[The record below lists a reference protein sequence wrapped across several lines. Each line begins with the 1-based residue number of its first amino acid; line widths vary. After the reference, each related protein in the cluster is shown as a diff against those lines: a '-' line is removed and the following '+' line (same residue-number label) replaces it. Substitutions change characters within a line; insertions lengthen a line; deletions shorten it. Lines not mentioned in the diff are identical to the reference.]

1 MADFFINAKVRVD
14 TSDVQKQLSKK
25 KISVDTK
32 DATNQIT
39 GLGAKIKSLGSDF
52 IDTTKKV
59 AKFGVSTAVIGLF
72 TASVTNAVS
81 IVKDFD
87 DALTEF
93 KKVSDLSGDSL
104 NEYTQ
109 QLGELGESVARTRI
123 EMVEAA
129 TEFKRSGYSDEDSAQ
144 LAQIASLYQNVA
156 DSQLSAGDSA
166 AYVISQMKAFDITA
180 DDAISIIDKT
190 NEVSNN
196 FSVSS
201 TDISSALTKTS
212 TALAAYGNT
221 IDNTIGLVVSGTE
234 LMPDMAGKVSRGLRT
249 IGANIVGMAS
259 KAKEFDI
266 TVNGATKTIQLFN
279 SQTGEMNSTYDV
291 LKQIAS
297 SWDKMTSA
305 EQSSL
310 ALQLA
315 GKNQIDVFTSVLGNF
330 NTAIEANI
338 TALSSQGSATKENEA
353 YMESLQ
359 AKVTQLKSAFTE
371 VVLGEGGLNT
381 FLKNL
386 VDAGTGIVKFIGYG
400 NNLVAILTTIG
411 GILVTIN
418 AKVIALKIDSVISE
432 IANLANSIKQDLANG
447 LATVVKHFAGYVTGV
462 NTATTANEGF
472 AISTQ
477 GLISAI
483 GLVTSAI
490 SIGVMAYN
498 KYKQTQEQNA
508 KEARDNLKSYGES
521 ADKYKELEKYL
532 SDTNLSEKELNT
544 ILKNNTDIFGEYT
557 DAIKGTTKER
567 EKYLKILKEQNA
579 EEAATTYRE
588 SVGEVKEAT
597 QRVTKGTSLTGY
609 TMKQTQLQSSLTRG
623 IDILPEYHDVIDAK
637 GIDAQI
643 DALQKYQDK
652 LQEVSDKVGKSD
664 IRYSAYQQAITQTSA
679 EIKKLTEQQKQDKE
693 TLEDANIAY
702 QIGKENLGAYAQTNE
717 EASKA
722 LDKLNGTQ
730 NKNAKSADK
739 ATESQKTL
747 LKKFGL
753 TAEQAK
759 EFAESLGLTTDE
771 YLKQRNAKSE
781 ATDST
786 NENTDSTTDNA
797 EAVKDLATQLKE
809 LKDVQDTAKDALK
822 EYNKYG
828 GVSYDTLQDLLSL
841 QPEYL
846 QYLIN
851 DNGQFEINKTTLGNL
866 NQALANNYT
875 QTLANSAVQDMYNY
889 AMGNTKEMS
898 NLAQSAVGLFG
909 DAAETAGNK
918 STNATGGVISF
929 ATALATANEAAG
941 GKGVNLDKL
950 TEGQEKIMKA
960 YEGYHNQMQKS
971 FKVTSAQTKATK
983 SNSSATSKATK
994 AKKELTEANKK
1005 LAKSIEKVSKQ
1016 LEKEKQ
1022 KLEDNI
1028 DKWKEQAEDIEDVF
1042 STVSDKI
1049 QDRIDLLEEEKDT
1062 RTEQIEAEK
1071 EAQNDLLQSQI
1082 DAIDAEIEKQEEA
1095 NDAVNDAI
1103 ELQEKL
1109 EALQKAK
1116 ATKVKTFKDGE
1127 WTYGVDESA
1136 VDEAQQSLDEYNR
1149 EKAQENAVSAL
1160 ESQRDILQAQQ
1171 DSLDKEYEIKLA
1183 NDEVIKSLDNQI
1195 SILEKQ
1201 KEQVDALA
1209 DKYKNIQN
1217 NQLLIK
1223 YLGTTDIFGTEGL
1236 KNNVIPTLE
1245 NVSNKYVSL
1254 QEDIEKTTKKV
1265 EKLEK
1270 AIKKLDELENSTKS
1284 STKKVSKKTVSK
1296 KVKKITASTKH
1307 ADGVARVGNDEI
1319 ALVGDNP
1326 NTELVVGSRI
1336 NEGVTTML
1344 PKGSGVVNAKSLNTL
1359 AGILNN
1365 VSAFSS
1371 SNFGAGNGTINNSSQ
1386 ENSTNINISNLN
1398 VQTDNGEEFVNYLQD
1413 FALKMKQKSY

>member
-1 MADFFINAKVRVD
+1 
-14 TSDVQKQLSKK
+14 
-25 KISVDTK
+25 
-32 DATNQIT
+32 
-39 GLGAKIKSLGSDF
+39 
-52 IDTTKKV
+52 
-59 AKFGVSTAVIGLF
+59 
-72 TASVTNAVS
+72 
-81 IVKDFD
+81 
-87 DALTEF
+87 
-93 KKVSDLSGDSL
+93 
-104 NEYTQ
+104 
-109 QLGELGESVARTRI
+109 
-123 EMVEAA
+123 MVEAA

-297 SWDKMTSA
+297 SWNEMTSA

-386 VDAGTGIVKFIGYG
+386 IDAGTGIVKFIGYG
-400 NNLVAILTTIG
+400 NNLVSILTTIG
-411 GILVTIN
+411 GVLVAIN
-418 AKVIALKIDSVISE
+418 AKVIALKIDSVISG
-432 IANLANSIKQDLANG
+432 IANLATSIKQGLANG

-462 NTATTANEGF
+462 NTATTANESF
-472 AISTQ
+472 TISTQ
-477 GLISAI
+477 GLVSAI

-508 KEARDNLKSYGES
+508 KEARDNLKSYSES
-521 ADKYKELEKYL
+521 ANKYKELEKYL

-557 DAIKGTTKER
+557 DAIKGTTEER
-567 EKYLKILKEQNA
+567 EKYLQMLKEQNA
-579 EEAATTYRE
+579 EEAASTYRE
-588 SVGEVKEAT
+588 SVGEVKSAT
-597 QRVTKGTSLTGY
+597 KRATEGVSLTGY
-609 TMKQTQLQSSLTRG
+609 LTSQRLQQSQGQISVMSEF
-623 IDILPEYHDVIDAK
+623 DDVKSAK
-637 GIDAQI
+637 GITAQI
-643 DALQKYQDK
+643 EALQKYQDK
-652 LQEVSDKVGKSD
+652 LQETADKLKGEGKSSWAN
-664 IRYSAYQQAITQTSA
+664 YSNAANEASE

-693 TLEDANIAY
+693 TLEDANITY

-717 EASKA
+717 EANKA

-771 YLKQRNAKSE
+771 YLKQRNAQSE
-781 ATDST
+781 STDST
-786 NENTDSTTDNA
+786 DENTDSTTNNA

-851 DNGQFEINKTTLGNL
+851 DSGQFEINKTTLGNL

-889 AMGNTKEMS
+889 AMGNTKDMS

-909 DAAETAGNK
+909 DTAETTGNK
-918 STNATGGVISF
+918 ATNATGGVLSF

-950 TEGQEKIMKA
+950 TEDQEKIMKA
-960 YEGYHNQMQKS
+960 YQGYHNQMQKS
-971 FKVTSAQTKATK
+971 FKVTAAQTKATK

-994 AKKELTEANKK
+994 AKKALTEANKK
-1005 LAKSIEKVSKQ
+1005 LAKSIEKVSKK

-1042 STVSDKI
+1042 SVVSDKI
-1049 QDRIDLLEEEKDT
+1049 QDRIDLLEEEKDA

-1127 WTYGVDESA
+1127 WTYGVDERA
-1136 VDEAQQSLDEYNR
+1136 VDEAQQALDEYNR
-1149 EKAQENAVSAL
+1149 EKAQENAVAAL

-1183 NDEVIKSLDNQI
+1183 NDGILNSLNSQI

-1201 KEQVDALA
+1201 KEQVDTLA
-1209 DKYKNIQN
+1209 NKYKDIQN
-1217 NQLLIK
+1217 NQLLMQ

-1236 KNNVIPTLE
+1236 KNNVIPTLS
-1245 NVSNKYVSL
+1245 NVENKYISI
-1254 QEDIEKTTKKV
+1254 QEKIESATKQV
-1265 EKLEK
+1265 EKLE
-1270 AIKKLDELENSTKS
+1270 AATKKLDELENKTKS
-1284 STKKVSKKTVSK
+1284 SSKKVSKTSVNKKVEKIVASTKSKSTSK
-1296 KVKKITASTKH
+1296 KKKKKKH
-1307 ADGVARVGNDEI
+1307 ADGVARVENDEI
-1319 ALVGDNP
+1319 ALVGDSP
-1326 NTELVVGSRI
+1326 DTELVVGSKI
-1336 NEGVTTML
+1336 NEGITTML

-1365 VSAFSS
+1365 VGAFSS

>member
-1 MADFFINAKVRVD
+1 
-14 TSDVQKQLSKK
+14 
-25 KISVDTK
+25 
-32 DATNQIT
+32 
-39 GLGAKIKSLGSDF
+39 
-52 IDTTKKV
+52 
-59 AKFGVSTAVIGLF
+59 
-72 TASVTNAVS
+72 
-81 IVKDFD
+81 
-87 DALTEF
+87 
-93 KKVSDLSGDSL
+93 
-104 NEYTQ
+104 
-109 QLGELGESVARTRI
+109 
-123 EMVEAA
+123 MVEAA

-418 AKVIALKIDSVISE
+418 AKVIALKIDSVISG

-508 KEARDNLKSYGES
+508 KEARDNLKSYSES

-567 EKYLKILKEQNA
+567 EKYLEILKGQNA

-597 QRVTKGTSLTGY
+597 QRATKGASLTGY
-609 TMKQTQLQSSLTRG
+609 TMKQTQLQSSLIRG
-623 IDILPEYHDVIDAK
+623 VDILPEYHDVIDAK

-664 IRYSAYQQAITQTSA
+664 IRYSAYQQAITQTSE

-717 EASKA
+717 EANKA
-722 LDKLNGTQ
+722 LNKLNGTQ

-753 TAEQAK
+753 TAKQAK

-771 YLKQRNAKSE
+771 YLKQRNAQSE
-781 ATDST
+781 STDST
-786 NENTDSTTDNA
+786 DENADSTTNNA

-809 LKDVQDTAKDALK
+809 LKDIQDTAKDALK
-822 EYNKYG
+822 EYNEYG

-846 QYLIN
+846 QYLVN

-866 NQALANNYT
+866 NQALANNYS
-875 QTLANSAVQDMYNY
+875 QTLANSAVQDIYNY
-889 AMGNTKEMS
+889 AMGNTEEMS
-898 NLAQSAVGLFG
+898 NLAKSAVGLFG
-909 DAAETAGNK
+909 DATETAGNK
-918 STNATGGVISF
+918 STNATDGVISF
-929 ATALATANEAAG
+929 ATAVATANEAAG

-950 TEGQEKIMKA
+950 TEGQEKILERYKGLND
-960 YEGYHNQMQKS
+960 EVQKS
-971 FKVTSAQTKATK
+971 VKVTK

-994 AKKELTEANKK
+994 AKKALTEANKK

-1042 STVSDKI
+1042 SAVSDKI

-1082 DAIDAEIEKQEEA
+1082 GAIDAEIEKQEEA

-1109 EALQKAK
+1109 EALQEAK
-1116 ATKVKTFKDGE
+1116 ATKVKTFKDGKL
-1127 WTYGVDESA
+1127 TYDVDERA
-1136 VDEAQQSLDEYNR
+1136 VDEAQQALDESNR

-1183 NDEVIKSLDNQI
+1183 NDEVIKSLNNQI

-1201 KEQVDALA
+1201 KKQVDTLA

-1254 QEDIEKTTKKV
+1254 QKDIEKTTKKV

-1270 AIKKLDELENSTKS
+1270 AIKKLDELESSTKS
-1284 STKKVSKKTVSK
+1284 STKKVSKKTVST

-1307 ADGVARVGNDEI
+1307 ADGVARVKNDEI
-1319 ALVGDNP
+1319 ALVGDSP

-1336 NEGVTTML
+1336 NEGITTML

>member
-1 MADFFINAKVRVD
+1 MSNTEQVA
-14 TSDVQKQLSKK
+14 
-25 KISVDTK
+25 
-32 DATNQIT
+32 
-39 GLGAKIKSLGSDF
+39 LG
-52 IDTTKKV
+52 
-59 AKFGVSTAVIGLF
+59 
-72 TASVTNAVS
+72 N
-81 IVKDFD
+81 
-87 DALTEF
+87 
-93 KKVSDLSGDSL
+93 
-104 NEYTQ
+104 
-109 QLGELGESVARTRI
+109 
-123 EMVEAA
+123 
-129 TEFKRSGYSDEDSAQ
+129 
-144 LAQIASLYQNVA
+144 
-156 DSQLSAGDSA
+156 
-166 AYVISQMKAFDITA
+166 
-180 DDAISIIDKT
+180 
-190 NEVSNN
+190 
-196 FSVSS
+196 
-201 TDISSALTKTS
+201 
-212 TALAAYGNT
+212 ALASNHQY
-221 IDNTIGLVVSGTE
+221 
-234 LMPDMAGKVSRGLRT
+234 KVFAAVMS
-249 IGANIVGMAS
+249 
-259 KAKEFDI
+259 
-266 TVNGATKTIQLFN
+266 
-279 SQTGEMNSTYDV
+279 
-291 LKQIAS
+291 
-297 SWDKMTSA
+297 
-305 EQSSL
+305 
-310 ALQLA
+310 
-315 GKNQIDVFTSVLGNF
+315 NF

-418 AKVIALKIDSVISE
+418 AKVIALKIDSVISG

-508 KEARDNLKSYGES
+508 KEARDNLKSYSES

-557 DAIKGTTKER
+557 EAIKGTTEER
-567 EKYLKILKEQNA
+567 EKYLEILKGQNA
-579 EEAATTYRE
+579 EEAASTYRE
-588 SVGEVKEAT
+588 SVGEVKSAT
-597 QRVTKGTSLTGY
+597 KRATEGTSLTGY
-609 TMKQTQLQSSLTRG
+609 LTSRRLQQGQGQISIMSEF
-623 IDILPEYHDVIDAK
+623 DDVKSAK
-637 GIDAQI
+637 GITAQI
-643 DALQKYQDK
+643 EALQKYQDK
-652 LQEVSDKVGKSD
+652 LQEVSDELRKQGD
-664 IRYSAYQQAITQTSA
+664 NRYKNYDSAIAQTSE

-717 EASKA
+717 EANKA

-753 TAEQAK
+753 TAKQAK

-771 YLKQRNAKSE
+771 YLKQRNAQSE
-781 ATDST
+781 STDST
-786 NENTDSTTDNA
+786 DENADSTTNNA

-809 LKDVQDTAKDALK
+809 LKDIQDTAKDALK
-822 EYNKYG
+822 EYNEYG

-846 QYLIN
+846 QYLVN

-866 NQALANNYT
+866 NQALANNYS
-875 QTLANSAVQDMYNY
+875 QTLANSAVQDIYNY
-889 AMGNTKEMS
+889 AMGNTEEMS
-898 NLAQSAVGLFG
+898 NLAKSAVGLFG
-909 DAAETAGNK
+909 DATETAGNK
-918 STNATGGVISF
+918 STNATDGVISF
-929 ATALATANEAAG
+929 ATAVATANEAAG

-950 TEGQEKIMKA
+950 TEGQEKILERYKGLND
-960 YEGYHNQMQKS
+960 EVQKS
-971 FKVTSAQTKATK
+971 VKVTK

-994 AKKELTEANKK
+994 AKKALTEANKK

-1042 STVSDKI
+1042 SAVSDKI

-1082 DAIDAEIEKQEEA
+1082 GAIDAEIEKQEEA

-1136 VDEAQQSLDEYNR
+1136 VDEAQQALDEYNR

-1236 KNNVIPTLE
+1236 KNNVIPILE

-1254 QEDIEKTTKKV
+1254 QKDIEKTTKKV

-1270 AIKKLDELENSTKS
+1270 AIKKLDELESSTKS

-1319 ALVGDNP
+1319 ALVGDSP

-1336 NEGVTTML
+1336 NEGITTML

-1371 SNFGAGNGTINNSSQ
+1371 SNFGAGSGTINNSSQ

>member
-1 MADFFINAKVRVD
+1 MN
-14 TSDVQKQLSKK
+14 T
-25 KISVDTK
+25 
-32 DATNQIT
+32 
-39 GLGAKIKSLGSDF
+39 
-52 IDTTKKV
+52 
-59 AKFGVSTAVIGLF
+59 
-72 TASVTNAVS
+72 
-81 IVKDFD
+81 
-87 DALTEF
+87 
-93 KKVSDLSGDSL
+93 
-104 NEYTQ
+104 
-109 QLGELGESVARTRI
+109 
-123 EMVEAA
+123 
-129 TEFKRSGYSDEDSAQ
+129 
-144 LAQIASLYQNVA
+144 
-156 DSQLSAGDSA
+156 
-166 AYVISQMKAFDITA
+166 
-180 DDAISIIDKT
+180 
-190 NEVSNN
+190 
-196 FSVSS
+196 
-201 TDISSALTKTS
+201 ISSRISKNEK
-212 TALAAYGNT
+212 ALAEYGVAIKDGNG
-221 IDNTIGLVVSGTE
+221 N
-234 LMPDMAGKVSRGLRT
+234 LR
-249 IGANIVGMAS
+249 
-259 KAKEFDI
+259 
-266 TVNGATKTIQLFN
+266 
-279 SQTGEMNSTYDV
+279 STYDILADLAPKWETMSNTEQV
-291 LKQIAS
+291 ALGNTLAS
-297 SWDKMTSA
+297 NHQYK
-305 EQSSL
+305 
-310 ALQLA
+310 
-315 GKNQIDVFTSVLGNF
+315 VFAAVMSNF

-359 AKVTQLKSAFTE
+359 AKVTNLKSAFTE

-411 GILVTIN
+411 GVLVAIN
-418 AKVIALKIDSVISE
+418 AKVVALKIDSIISG
-432 IANLANSIKQDLANG
+432 IANLTTSIKQG
-447 LATVVKHFAGYVTGV
+447 LTDGFATVVKHIVRYVTGV
-462 NTATTANEGF
+462 NTATTANEAF

-477 GLISAI
+477 GLVSAI

-508 KEARDNLKSYGES
+508 QEARDNLKSYSES

-544 ILKNNTDIFGEYT
+544 ILQNNTDIFGEYT
-557 DAIKGTTKER
+557 EAIKGTTEER

-597 QRVTKGTSLTGY
+597 ERATEGTSLTGY
-609 TMKQTQLQSSLTRG
+609 TIKQTSLMKGRTG
-623 IDILPEYHDVIDAK
+623 IDKLPEYEDVTKAK
-637 GIDAQI
+637 GLNAQI

-652 LQEVSDKVGKSD
+652 LQEVSNEIGKGD
-664 IRYSAYQQAITQTSA
+664 LRYNSYQTAINQTSA
-679 EIKKLTEQQKQDKE
+679 EIKKLTEQQEQDKE
-693 TLEDANIAY
+693 TLENANITY
-702 QIGKENLGAYAQTNE
+702 EIGKENLGAYADTNK
-717 EASKA
+717 EANKA

-753 TAEQAK
+753 TAKQAK

-771 YLKQRNAKSE
+771 YLKQRNAQSE
-781 ATDST
+781 STDST
-786 NENTDSTTDNA
+786 DENADSTANNA

-809 LKDVQDTAKDALK
+809 LKDIQETVKDALK

-851 DNGQFEINKTTLGNL
+851 DSGQFEINKTTLGNL

-889 AMGNTKEMS
+889 AMGNTNDMS

-909 DAAETAGNK
+909 DTAETTGNK
-918 STNATGGVISF
+918 ATNATGGVLSF

-960 YEGYHNQMQKS
+960 YQGYHNQMQKS
-971 FKVTSAQTKATK
+971 FKVTAAQTKATK

-994 AKKELTEANKK
+994 AKKALTEANKK

-1049 QDRIDLLEEEKDT
+1049 QDRIDLLEEEKDA

-1082 DAIDAEIEKQEEA
+1082 DAINAEIEKQEEA

-1136 VDEAQQSLDEYNR
+1136 VDEAQQALDEYNR

-1183 NDEVIKSLDNQI
+1183 NDGILNSLNNQI

-1201 KEQVDALA
+1201 KEQVDTLA
-1209 DKYKNIQN
+1209 NKYKDIQN
-1217 NQLLIK
+1217 NQLLIQ

-1236 KNNVIPTLE
+1236 KNNVIPTLS
-1245 NVSNKYVSL
+1245 NVENKYISI
-1254 QEDIEKTTKKV
+1254 QKKIESATKQV
-1265 EKLEK
+1265 EKLEA
-1270 AIKKLDELENSTKS
+1270 AIKKLDELENKTKS
-1284 STKKVSKKTVSK
+1284 SSKKVSKTSVNKKVEKIVASTKSKSTSK
-1296 KVKKITASTKH
+1296 KKKKKKH
-1307 ADGVARVGNDEI
+1307 ADGVARVENDEI
-1319 ALVGDNP
+1319 ALVGDSP
-1326 NTELVVGSRI
+1326 DTELVVGSKI
-1336 NEGVTTML
+1336 NEGITTML

-1365 VSAFSS
+1365 VGAFSS

-1413 FALKMKQKSY
+1413 FALRMKQKSY

>member
-1 MADFFINAKVRVD
+1 MSNTEQVA
-14 TSDVQKQLSKK
+14 
-25 KISVDTK
+25 
-32 DATNQIT
+32 
-39 GLGAKIKSLGSDF
+39 LG
-52 IDTTKKV
+52 
-59 AKFGVSTAVIGLF
+59 
-72 TASVTNAVS
+72 N
-81 IVKDFD
+81 
-87 DALTEF
+87 
-93 KKVSDLSGDSL
+93 
-104 NEYTQ
+104 
-109 QLGELGESVARTRI
+109 
-123 EMVEAA
+123 
-129 TEFKRSGYSDEDSAQ
+129 
-144 LAQIASLYQNVA
+144 
-156 DSQLSAGDSA
+156 
-166 AYVISQMKAFDITA
+166 
-180 DDAISIIDKT
+180 
-190 NEVSNN
+190 
-196 FSVSS
+196 
-201 TDISSALTKTS
+201 
-212 TALAAYGNT
+212 ALASNHQY
-221 IDNTIGLVVSGTE
+221 
-234 LMPDMAGKVSRGLRT
+234 KVFAAVMS
-249 IGANIVGMAS
+249 
-259 KAKEFDI
+259 
-266 TVNGATKTIQLFN
+266 
-279 SQTGEMNSTYDV
+279 
-291 LKQIAS
+291 
-297 SWDKMTSA
+297 
-305 EQSSL
+305 
-310 ALQLA
+310 
-315 GKNQIDVFTSVLGNF
+315 NF

-418 AKVIALKIDSVISE
+418 AKVIALKIDSVISG

-508 KEARDNLKSYGES
+508 KEARDNLKSYSES

-557 DAIKGTTKER
+557 EAIKGTTKER
-567 EKYLKILKEQNA
+567 EKYLEILKEQNA
-579 EEAATTYRE
+579 EEAASTYRE
-588 SVGEVKEAT
+588 SVGEVKSAT
-597 QRVTKGTSLTGY
+597 KRATEGTSLTGY
-609 TMKQTQLQSSLTRG
+609 LTSQRLQQSQGQIS
-623 IDILPEYHDVIDAK
+623 IMSEFDDVKSAK
-637 GIDAQI
+637 GITAQI
-643 DALQKYQDK
+643 EALQKYQDK
-652 LQEVSDKVGKSD
+652 LQEVSDELRKQGNN
-664 IRYSAYQQAITQTSA
+664 RYKNYDSAIAQTSE

-717 EASKA
+717 EANKA

-753 TAEQAK
+753 TAKQAK

-771 YLKQRNAKSE
+771 YLKQRNAQSE
-781 ATDST
+781 STDST
-786 NENTDSTTDNA
+786 DENTDSTTDNA

-809 LKDVQDTAKDALK
+809 LKDIQDTAKDALR

-851 DNGQFEINKTTLGNL
+851 DSGQFEINKTTLGNL

-889 AMGNTKEMS
+889 AMGNTNDMS

-909 DAAETAGNK
+909 DTAETTGNK
-918 STNATGGVISF
+918 ATNATGGVLSF

-960 YEGYHNQMQKS
+960 YQGYHNQMQKS
-971 FKVTSAQTKATK
+971 FKVTAAQTKATK

-994 AKKELTEANKK
+994 AKKALTEANKK

-1042 STVSDKI
+1042 SVVSDKI
-1049 QDRIDLLEEEKDT
+1049 QDRIDLLEEEKDA

-1082 DAIDAEIEKQEEA
+1082 DAIDTEIEKQEEA

-1127 WTYGVDESA
+1127 WTYGVDERA
-1136 VDEAQQSLDEYNR
+1136 VDEAQQALDEYNR

-1183 NDEVIKSLDNQI
+1183 NDGILNSLNNQI

-1201 KEQVDALA
+1201 KEQVDTLA
-1209 DKYKNIQN
+1209 NKYKDIQN
-1217 NQLLIK
+1217 NQLLIQ

-1236 KNNVIPTLE
+1236 KNNVIPTLS
-1245 NVSNKYVSL
+1245 NVENKYISI
-1254 QEDIEKTTKKV
+1254 QKKIESATKQV
-1265 EKLEK
+1265 EKLE
-1270 AIKKLDELENSTKS
+1270 AATKKLDELENKTKS
-1284 STKKVSKKTVSK
+1284 SSKKVSKASVNKKVEKIVASTKTKSK
-1296 KVKKITASTKH
+1296 KKKKKKH
-1307 ADGVARVGNDEI
+1307 ADGVARVQNDEI
-1319 ALVGDNP
+1319 ALVGDSP
-1326 NTELVVGSRI
+1326 DTELVVGSKI
-1336 NEGVTTML
+1336 NEGITTML

-1365 VSAFSS
+1365 VGAFSS

>member
-1 MADFFINAKVRVD
+1 MSSTEQVA
-14 TSDVQKQLSKK
+14 
-25 KISVDTK
+25 
-32 DATNQIT
+32 
-39 GLGAKIKSLGSDF
+39 LGN
-52 IDTTKKV
+52 T
-59 AKFGVSTAVIGLF
+59 
-72 TASVTNAVS
+72 
-81 IVKDFD
+81 
-87 DALTEF
+87 
-93 KKVSDLSGDSL
+93 LSGV
-104 NEYTQ
+104 NMYK
-109 QLGELGESVARTRI
+109 I
-123 EMVEAA
+123 
-129 TEFKRSGYSDEDSAQ
+129 FSAVM
-144 LAQIASLYQNVA
+144 S
-156 DSQLSAGDSA
+156 
-166 AYVISQMKAFDITA
+166 
-180 DDAISIIDKT
+180 
-190 NEVSNN
+190 
-196 FSVSS
+196 
-201 TDISSALTKTS
+201 
-212 TALAAYGNT
+212 
-221 IDNTIGLVVSGTE
+221 
-234 LMPDMAGKVSRGLRT
+234 
-249 IGANIVGMAS
+249 
-259 KAKEFDI
+259 
-266 TVNGATKTIQLFN
+266 
-279 SQTGEMNSTYDV
+279 
-291 LKQIAS
+291 
-297 SWDKMTSA
+297 
-305 EQSSL
+305 
-310 ALQLA
+310 
-315 GKNQIDVFTSVLGNF
+315 NF

-418 AKVIALKIDSVISE
+418 AKVIALKIDSVISG
-432 IANLANSIKQDLANG
+432 IANLATSIKQG
-447 LATVVKHFAGYVTGV
+447 LTDSFVTVVKHIVRFSTGV
-462 NTATTANEGF
+462 NTATTANEAF

-477 GLISAI
+477 GLVSAI
-483 GLVTSAI
+483 GLVTSVI

-508 KEARDNLKSYGES
+508 KEARDNLKSYSES

-557 DAIKGTTKER
+557 EAIKGTTKER
-567 EKYLKILKEQNA
+567 EKYLEILKEQNA

-588 SVGEVKEAT
+588 SVGEVKSAT
-597 QRVTKGTSLTGY
+597 KRATEGTSLTGY
-609 TMKQTQLQSSLTRG
+609 LTSQRTLRAGGSISSV
-623 IDILPEYHDVIDAK
+623 IPEYDAVKSAK
-637 GIDAQI
+637 GLPAQI
-643 DALQKYQDK
+643 EALTKYQDK
-652 LQEVSDKVGKSD
+652 LQEISDELAKSGKNHSGYD
-664 IRYSAYQQAITQTSA
+664 AAIAQTSA
-679 EIKKLTEQQKQDKE
+679 EIKKLTEQQEQDKE
-693 TLEDANIAY
+693 TLENANIAY

-717 EASKA
+717 EANKA

-771 YLKQRNAKSE
+771 YLKQRNAQSE
-781 ATDST
+781 STDST
-786 NENTDSTTDNA
+786 DENADSTTNNA

-851 DNGQFEINKTTLGNL
+851 DSGQFEINKTTLGNL

-889 AMGNTKEMS
+889 AMGNTNDMS

-909 DAAETAGNK
+909 DTAETTGNK
-918 STNATGGVISF
+918 ATNATGGVLSF

-960 YEGYHNQMQKS
+960 YQGYHNQMQKS
-971 FKVTSAQTKATK
+971 FKVTAAQTKATK

-994 AKKELTEANKK
+994 AKKALTEANKK

-1042 STVSDKI
+1042 SAVSDKI

-1127 WTYGVDESA
+1127 WTYGVDERA
-1136 VDEAQQSLDEYNR
+1136 VDEAQQALDEYNR

-1183 NDEVIKSLDNQI
+1183 NDGILNSLNNQI

-1201 KEQVDALA
+1201 KEQVDTLA
-1209 DKYKNIQN
+1209 NKYKDIQN
-1217 NQLLIK
+1217 NQLLIQ

-1236 KNNVIPTLE
+1236 KNNVIPTLS
-1245 NVSNKYVSL
+1245 NVENKYISI
-1254 QEDIEKTTKKV
+1254 QEKIESATKQV
-1265 EKLEK
+1265 EKLEA
-1270 AIKKLDELENSTKS
+1270 AIKKLDELENKTKS
-1284 STKKVSKKTVSK
+1284 SSKKVSKTSVNKKVEKIVASTKSKSTSK
-1296 KVKKITASTKH
+1296 KKKKKKH
-1307 ADGVARVGNDEI
+1307 ADGVARVENDEI
-1319 ALVGDNP
+1319 ALVGDSP
-1326 NTELVVGSRI
+1326 DTELVVGSKI
-1336 NEGVTTML
+1336 NEGITTML

-1365 VSAFSS
+1365 VGAFSS
-1371 SNFGAGNGTINNSSQ
+1371 SNFGAENGTINNSSQ
-1386 ENSTNINISNLN
+1386 ENSTNINISNLT

>member
-1 MADFFINAKVRVD
+1 MSNTEQVA
-14 TSDVQKQLSKK
+14 
-25 KISVDTK
+25 
-32 DATNQIT
+32 
-39 GLGAKIKSLGSDF
+39 LG
-52 IDTTKKV
+52 
-59 AKFGVSTAVIGLF
+59 
-72 TASVTNAVS
+72 N
-81 IVKDFD
+81 
-87 DALTEF
+87 
-93 KKVSDLSGDSL
+93 
-104 NEYTQ
+104 
-109 QLGELGESVARTRI
+109 
-123 EMVEAA
+123 
-129 TEFKRSGYSDEDSAQ
+129 
-144 LAQIASLYQNVA
+144 
-156 DSQLSAGDSA
+156 
-166 AYVISQMKAFDITA
+166 
-180 DDAISIIDKT
+180 
-190 NEVSNN
+190 
-196 FSVSS
+196 
-201 TDISSALTKTS
+201 
-212 TALAAYGNT
+212 ALASNHQY
-221 IDNTIGLVVSGTE
+221 
-234 LMPDMAGKVSRGLRT
+234 KVFAAVMS
-249 IGANIVGMAS
+249 
-259 KAKEFDI
+259 
-266 TVNGATKTIQLFN
+266 
-279 SQTGEMNSTYDV
+279 
-291 LKQIAS
+291 
-297 SWDKMTSA
+297 
-305 EQSSL
+305 
-310 ALQLA
+310 
-315 GKNQIDVFTSVLGNF
+315 NF

-418 AKVIALKIDSVISE
+418 AKVIALKIDSVISG

-508 KEARDNLKSYGES
+508 KEARDNLKSYSES

-557 DAIKGTTKER
+557 EAIKGTTEER
-567 EKYLKILKEQNA
+567 EKYLEILKEQNA
-579 EEAATTYRE
+579 EEAASTYRE
-588 SVGEVKEAT
+588 SVGEVKSAT
-597 QRVTKGTSLTGY
+597 KRATEGTSLTGY
-609 TMKQTQLQSSLTRG
+609 LISQRLQQSQGQIS
-623 IDILPEYHDVIDAK
+623 IMSEFDDVKSAK
-637 GIDAQI
+637 GITAQI
-643 DALQKYQDK
+643 EALQKYQDK
-652 LQEVSDKVGKSD
+652 LQEVSDELRKQGGN
-664 IRYSAYQQAITQTSA
+664 RYKNYDSAIAQTSE

-717 EASKA
+717 EANKA

-753 TAEQAK
+753 TAKQAK

-771 YLKQRNAKSE
+771 YLKQRNAQSE
-781 ATDST
+781 STDST
-786 NENTDSTTDNA
+786 DENADSTTNNA

-809 LKDVQDTAKDALK
+809 LKDIQDTAKDALK
-822 EYNKYG
+822 EYNEYG

-846 QYLIN
+846 QYLVN

-866 NQALANNYT
+866 NQALANNYS
-875 QTLANSAVQDMYNY
+875 QTLANSAVQDIYNY
-889 AMGNTKEMS
+889 AMGNTEEMS
-898 NLAQSAVGLFG
+898 NLAKSAVGLFG
-909 DAAETAGNK
+909 DATETAGNK
-918 STNATGGVISF
+918 STNATDGVISF
-929 ATALATANEAAG
+929 ATAVATANEAAG

-950 TEGQEKIMKA
+950 TEGQEKILERYKGLND
-960 YEGYHNQMQKS
+960 EVQKS
-971 FKVTSAQTKATK
+971 VKVTK

-994 AKKELTEANKK
+994 AKKALTEANKK

-1042 STVSDKI
+1042 SAVSDKI

-1136 VDEAQQSLDEYNR
+1136 VDEAQQALDEYNR

-1236 KNNVIPTLE
+1236 KNNVIPILE

-1254 QEDIEKTTKKV
+1254 QKDIEKTTKKV

-1270 AIKKLDELENSTKS
+1270 AIKKLDELESSTKS

-1319 ALVGDNP
+1319 ALVGDSP

-1336 NEGVTTML
+1336 NEGITTML

-1371 SNFGAGNGTINNSSQ
+1371 SNFGAGSGTINNSSQ

>member
-1 MADFFINAKVRVD
+1 
-14 TSDVQKQLSKK
+14 
-25 KISVDTK
+25 
-32 DATNQIT
+32 
-39 GLGAKIKSLGSDF
+39 
-52 IDTTKKV
+52 
-59 AKFGVSTAVIGLF
+59 
-72 TASVTNAVS
+72 
-81 IVKDFD
+81 
-87 DALTEF
+87 
-93 KKVSDLSGDSL
+93 
-104 NEYTQ
+104 
-109 QLGELGESVARTRI
+109 
-123 EMVEAA
+123 
-129 TEFKRSGYSDEDSAQ
+129 
-144 LAQIASLYQNVA
+144 
-156 DSQLSAGDSA
+156 
-166 AYVISQMKAFDITA
+166 
-180 DDAISIIDKT
+180 
-190 NEVSNN
+190 
-196 FSVSS
+196 
-201 TDISSALTKTS
+201 
-212 TALAAYGNT
+212 
-221 IDNTIGLVVSGTE
+221 
-234 LMPDMAGKVSRGLRT
+234 
-249 IGANIVGMAS
+249 
-259 KAKEFDI
+259 
-266 TVNGATKTIQLFN
+266 
-279 SQTGEMNSTYDV
+279 
-291 LKQIAS
+291 
-297 SWDKMTSA
+297 
-305 EQSSL
+305 
-310 ALQLA
+310 
-315 GKNQIDVFTSVLGNF
+315 
-330 NTAIEANI
+330 
-338 TALSSQGSATKENEA
+338 
-353 YMESLQ
+353 MESLQ

-400 NNLVAILTTIG
+400 NNLVSILTTIG
-411 GILVTIN
+411 GVLVAIN
-418 AKVIALKIDSVISE
+418 AKVIALKIDSVISG
-432 IANLANSIKQDLANG
+432 IANLANSIKQGLANG

-462 NTATTANEGF
+462 NTATTANEAF

-477 GLISAI
+477 GLVSAI

-508 KEARDNLKSYGES
+508 QEARDNLKSYSES

-544 ILKNNTDIFGEYT
+544 ILQNNTDIFGEYT
-557 DAIKGTTKER
+557 EAIKGTTEER

-579 EEAATTYRE
+579 EEAASTYRK
-588 SVGEVKEAT
+588 SVGEVKSAT
-597 QRVTKGTSLTGY
+597 KRATEGTSLTGY
-609 TMKQTQLQSSLTRG
+609 LTSQRLQQSQGQIS
-623 IDILPEYHDVIDAK
+623 IMSEFDDVKSAK
-637 GIDAQI
+637 GITAQI
-643 DALQKYQDK
+643 EALQKYQDK
-652 LQEVSDKVGKSD
+652 LQEVSDELRKQGD
-664 IRYSAYQQAITQTSA
+664 NRYKNYDSAIVQTSE

-717 EASKA
+717 EANKA

-730 NKNAKSADK
+730 NKNVKSADK

-753 TAEQAK
+753 MAEQAK

-771 YLKQRNAKSE
+771 YLKQRNAQSE
-781 ATDST
+781 STDST
-786 NENTDSTTDNA
+786 DENTDSTTDNA

-809 LKDVQDTAKDALK
+809 LKDIQDTAKDALK

-898 NLAQSAVGLFG
+898 NLAKSAVGLFG
-909 DAAETAGNK
+909 DTAETTGNK
-918 STNATGGVISF
+918 TTNATGGVLSF

-941 GKGVNLDKL
+941 GKSVNLDKL

-960 YEGYHNQMQKS
+960 YQGYHNQMQES
-971 FKVTSAQTKATK
+971 FKVTVAQTKETE

-994 AKKELTEANKK
+994 AKKALTEANKK

-1042 STVSDKI
+1042 SVVSDKI
-1049 QDRIDLLEEEKDT
+1049 QDRIDLLNEEKDA

-1136 VDEAQQSLDEYNR
+1136 VDEAQQALDEYNR

-1183 NDEVIKSLDNQI
+1183 NDGILNSLNSQI

-1201 KEQVDALA
+1201 KEQVDTLA
-1209 DKYKNIQN
+1209 NKYKDIQN
-1217 NQLLIK
+1217 NQLLIQ

-1236 KNNVIPTLE
+1236 KNNVIPTLS
-1245 NVSNKYVSL
+1245 NVENKYISI
-1254 QEDIEKTTKKV
+1254 QKKIESATKQV
-1265 EKLEK
+1265 EKLD
-1270 AIKKLDELENSTKS
+1270 AATKKLDELENKTKS
-1284 STKKVSKKTVSK
+1284 SSKKVSKTSVNKKVEKIVASTKPKSTSK
-1296 KVKKITASTKH
+1296 KKKKKKH
-1307 ADGVARVGNDEI
+1307 ADGVARVENDEI
-1319 ALVGDNP
+1319 ALVGDSP
-1326 NTELVVGSRI
+1326 DTELVVGSKI
-1336 NEGVTTML
+1336 NEGITTML

-1365 VSAFSS
+1365 VGAFSS

>member
-1 MADFFINAKVRVD
+1 
-14 TSDVQKQLSKK
+14 
-25 KISVDTK
+25 
-32 DATNQIT
+32 
-39 GLGAKIKSLGSDF
+39 
-52 IDTTKKV
+52 
-59 AKFGVSTAVIGLF
+59 
-72 TASVTNAVS
+72 
-81 IVKDFD
+81 
-87 DALTEF
+87 
-93 KKVSDLSGDSL
+93 
-104 NEYTQ
+104 
-109 QLGELGESVARTRI
+109 
-123 EMVEAA
+123 MVEAA

-266 TVNGATKTIQLFN
+266 TVNGTTKTIQLFN

-411 GILVTIN
+411 GILVAIN
-418 AKVIALKIDSVISE
+418 AKVIALKIDGIISG
-432 IANLANSIKQDLANG
+432 IANLTTSIKQGLANG

-462 NTATTANEGF
+462 NTATTANEAF

-508 KEARDNLKSYGES
+508 KEARDNLKSYSES

-557 DAIKGTTKER
+557 EAIKGTTEER

-579 EEAATTYRE
+579 EEAASTYRE
-588 SVGEVKEAT
+588 SVGEVKSAT
-597 QRVTKGTSLTGY
+597 KRATEGTSLTDF
-609 TMKQTQLQSSLTRG
+609 TAKQTFLRSGRTG
-623 IDILPEYHDVIDAK
+623 IDTLPEYYDVTKAK
-637 GIDAQI
+637 GIKAQI
-643 DALQKYQDK
+643 EALEKYQDALQK
-652 LQEVSDKVGKSD
+652 VSDEIGESD
-664 IRYSAYQQAITQTSA
+664 LRYSTYQRAITQTSNK
-679 EIKKLTEQQKQDKE
+679 IKKLTEQQKQDKE

-717 EASKA
+717 ESNKV

-771 YLKQRNAKSE
+771 YLKQRNAQSE

-786 NENTDSTTDNA
+786 DENTDSTTNNA

-889 AMGNTKEMS
+889 AMGNTNDMS

-909 DAAETAGNK
+909 DAAETTGNK
-918 STNATGGVISF
+918 AANATGGVLNF
-929 ATALATANEAAG
+929 ATAVATANEAAG

-960 YEGYHNQMQKS
+960 YQGYHNQMQKS
-971 FKVTSAQTKATK
+971 FKVTAAQTKATK

-994 AKKELTEANKK
+994 AKKALTEANKK

-1042 STVSDKI
+1042 SIVSDKI
-1049 QDRIDLLEEEKDT
+1049 QDRIDLLEEEKDA

-1082 DAIDAEIEKQEEA
+1082 DAINAEIEKQEEA

-1136 VDEAQQSLDEYNR
+1136 VDEAQQALDEYNR

-1183 NDEVIKSLDNQI
+1183 NDGILNSLNSQI

-1201 KEQVDALA
+1201 KEQVDTLA
-1209 DKYKNIQN
+1209 NKYQDIQN
-1217 NQLLIK
+1217 NQLLMQ

-1236 KNNVIPTLE
+1236 KNNVIPTLS
-1245 NVSNKYVSL
+1245 NVENKYISI
-1254 QEDIEKTTKKV
+1254 QEKIESATKQV
-1265 EKLEK
+1265 EKLE
-1270 AIKKLDELENSTKS
+1270 AATKKLDELEDKTKS
-1284 STKKVSKKTVSK
+1284 SSKKVSKTSVNK
-1296 KVKKITASTKH
+1296 KVKNIVASTKSKSTSKKKKKKKH
-1307 ADGVARVGNDEI
+1307 ADGVARVEDDEI
-1319 ALVGDNP
+1319 ALVGDSP

-1365 VSAFSS
+1365 VGAFSS

>member
-1 MADFFINAKVRVD
+1 MN
-14 TSDVQKQLSKK
+14 T
-25 KISVDTK
+25 
-32 DATNQIT
+32 
-39 GLGAKIKSLGSDF
+39 
-52 IDTTKKV
+52 
-59 AKFGVSTAVIGLF
+59 
-72 TASVTNAVS
+72 
-81 IVKDFD
+81 
-87 DALTEF
+87 
-93 KKVSDLSGDSL
+93 
-104 NEYTQ
+104 
-109 QLGELGESVARTRI
+109 
-123 EMVEAA
+123 
-129 TEFKRSGYSDEDSAQ
+129 
-144 LAQIASLYQNVA
+144 
-156 DSQLSAGDSA
+156 
-166 AYVISQMKAFDITA
+166 
-180 DDAISIIDKT
+180 
-190 NEVSNN
+190 
-196 FSVSS
+196 
-201 TDISSALTKTS
+201 ISSRISKNEK
-212 TALAAYGNT
+212 ALAEYGVAIKDGNG
-221 IDNTIGLVVSGTE
+221 N
-234 LMPDMAGKVSRGLRT
+234 LR
-249 IGANIVGMAS
+249 
-259 KAKEFDI
+259 
-266 TVNGATKTIQLFN
+266 
-279 SQTGEMNSTYDV
+279 STYDILADLAPKWETMSNTEQV
-291 LKQIAS
+291 ALGNTLAS
-297 SWDKMTSA
+297 NHQYK
-305 EQSSL
+305 
-310 ALQLA
+310 
-315 GKNQIDVFTSVLGNF
+315 VFAAVMSNF

-411 GILVTIN
+411 GILVAIN
-418 AKVIALKIDSVISE
+418 AKVVALKIDSVISG
-432 IANLANSIKQDLANG
+432 IANLTALIKQG
-447 LATVVKHFAGYVTGV
+447 LTDSFVTVVKHIVRFSTGV
-462 NTATTANEGF
+462 NTATTANEAF

-477 GLISAI
+477 GLVSAI

-508 KEARDNLKSYGES
+508 QEARDNLKSYSES

-544 ILKNNTDIFGEYT
+544 ILQNNTDIFGEYT
-557 DAIKGTTKER
+557 EAIKGTTEER

-579 EEAATTYRE
+579 EEAASTYRE
-588 SVGEVKEAT
+588 SVGEVKSAT
-597 QRVTKGTSLTGY
+597 KRANEGVSLTGY
-609 TMKQTQLQSSLTRG
+609 LTSQRLQQSQGQIS
-623 IDILPEYHDVIDAK
+623 IMSEFDDVKSAK
-637 GIDAQI
+637 GITAQI
-643 DALQKYQDK
+643 EALQKYQDK
-652 LQEVSDKVGKSD
+652 LQEVSDELRKQGD
-664 IRYSAYQQAITQTSA
+664 DRYKNYDSAIAQTSA

-693 TLEDANIAY
+693 TLEDANITY
-702 QIGKENLGAYAQTNE
+702 QIGKENLGAYADTNK
-717 EASKA
+717 EANKA

-739 ATESQKTL
+739 VTESQETL

-753 TAEQAK
+753 TTEQAK

-771 YLKQRNAKSE
+771 YLKQRNAQSE
-781 ATDST
+781 STDST
-786 NENTDSTTDNA
+786 DENTDSTADNA

-809 LKDVQDTAKDALK
+809 LKDIQETVKDALK

-866 NQALANNYT
+866 NQALANNYS

-889 AMGNTKEMS
+889 AMGNTEEMS
-898 NLAQSAVGLFG
+898 NLAKSAVGLFG
-909 DAAETAGNK
+909 NAAETAGNK

-950 TEGQEKIMKA
+950 TEGQKKIAERYKGLND
-960 YEGYHNQMQKS
+960 EIQKS
-971 FKVTSAQTKATK
+971 VKVTEKQASTTKG
-983 SNSSATSKATK
+983 NSSATSKATK
-994 AKKELTEANKK
+994 AKKALTEANKK

-1042 STVSDKI
+1042 SIVSDKI
-1049 QDRIDLLEEEKDT
+1049 QDRIDLLEEQKDA

-1095 NDAVNDAI
+1095 NDAVNEAI

-1136 VDEAQQSLDEYNR
+1136 VDEAQQALDEYNR
-1149 EKAQENAVSAL
+1149 QKAQENAVSAL

-1183 NDEVIKSLDNQI
+1183 NDGILNSLNSQI

-1201 KEQVDALA
+1201 KEQVDTLA
-1209 DKYKNIQN
+1209 NKYKDIQN
-1217 NQLLIK
+1217 NQLLMQ

-1236 KNNVIPTLE
+1236 KNNVIPTLS
-1245 NVSNKYVSL
+1245 NVEDKYISI
-1254 QEDIEKTTKKV
+1254 QEKIESATKQV
-1265 EKLEK
+1265 EKLE
-1270 AIKKLDELENSTKS
+1270 AATKKLDELEDKTKS
-1284 STKKVSKKTVSK
+1284 SSKKVSKTSVNKKVEKIVASTKTKSTSK
-1296 KVKKITASTKH
+1296 KKKKKKH
-1307 ADGVARVGNDEI
+1307 ADGVARVQNDEI
-1319 ALVGDNP
+1319 ALVGDSP
-1326 NTELVVGSRI
+1326 GTELVVGSKI
-1336 NEGVTTML
+1336 NEGITTML

-1365 VSAFSS
+1365 VGAFSS

>member
-1 MADFFINAKVRVD
+1 MSNTEQVA
-14 TSDVQKQLSKK
+14 
-25 KISVDTK
+25 
-32 DATNQIT
+32 
-39 GLGAKIKSLGSDF
+39 LG
-52 IDTTKKV
+52 
-59 AKFGVSTAVIGLF
+59 
-72 TASVTNAVS
+72 N
-81 IVKDFD
+81 
-87 DALTEF
+87 
-93 KKVSDLSGDSL
+93 
-104 NEYTQ
+104 
-109 QLGELGESVARTRI
+109 
-123 EMVEAA
+123 
-129 TEFKRSGYSDEDSAQ
+129 
-144 LAQIASLYQNVA
+144 
-156 DSQLSAGDSA
+156 
-166 AYVISQMKAFDITA
+166 
-180 DDAISIIDKT
+180 
-190 NEVSNN
+190 
-196 FSVSS
+196 
-201 TDISSALTKTS
+201 
-212 TALAAYGNT
+212 ALASNHQY
-221 IDNTIGLVVSGTE
+221 
-234 LMPDMAGKVSRGLRT
+234 KVFAAVMS
-249 IGANIVGMAS
+249 
-259 KAKEFDI
+259 
-266 TVNGATKTIQLFN
+266 
-279 SQTGEMNSTYDV
+279 
-291 LKQIAS
+291 
-297 SWDKMTSA
+297 
-305 EQSSL
+305 
-310 ALQLA
+310 
-315 GKNQIDVFTSVLGNF
+315 NF

-418 AKVIALKIDSVISE
+418 AKVIALKIDSVISG

-508 KEARDNLKSYGES
+508 KEARDNLKSYSES

-557 DAIKGTTKER
+557 EAIKGTTEER
-567 EKYLKILKEQNA
+567 EKYLEILKEQNA
-579 EEAATTYRE
+579 EEAASTYRE
-588 SVGEVKEAT
+588 SVGEVKSAT
-597 QRVTKGTSLTGY
+597 KRATEGTSLTGY
-609 TMKQTQLQSSLTRG
+609 LTSQLLQQISIMSEF
-623 IDILPEYHDVIDAK
+623 DDVKSAK
-637 GIDAQI
+637 GITAQI
-643 DALQKYQDK
+643 EALQKYQDR
-652 LQEVSDKVGKSD
+652 LQEVSDELRKQGD
-664 IRYSAYQQAITQTSA
+664 NRYKNYDSAIAQTSE

-717 EASKA
+717 EANKA

-753 TAEQAK
+753 TAKQAK

-771 YLKQRNAKSE
+771 YLKQRNAQSE
-781 ATDST
+781 STDST
-786 NENTDSTTDNA
+786 DENADSTTNNA

-809 LKDVQDTAKDALK
+809 LKDIQDTAKDALK
-822 EYNKYG
+822 EYNEYG

-846 QYLIN
+846 QYLVN

-866 NQALANNYT
+866 NQALANNYS
-875 QTLANSAVQDMYNY
+875 QTLANSAVQDIYNY
-889 AMGNTKEMS
+889 AMGNTEEMS
-898 NLAQSAVGLFG
+898 NLAKSAVGLFG
-909 DAAETAGNK
+909 DATETAGNK
-918 STNATGGVISF
+918 STNATDGVISF
-929 ATALATANEAAG
+929 ATAVATANEAAG

-950 TEGQEKIMKA
+950 TEGQEKIFERYKGLND
-960 YEGYHNQMQKS
+960 EVQKS
-971 FKVTSAQTKATK
+971 VKVTK

-994 AKKELTEANKK
+994 AKKALTEANKK

-1042 STVSDKI
+1042 SAVSDKI

-1136 VDEAQQSLDEYNR
+1136 VDEAQQALDEYNR

-1236 KNNVIPTLE
+1236 KNNVIPILE

-1254 QEDIEKTTKKV
+1254 QKDIEKTTKKV

-1270 AIKKLDELENSTKS
+1270 AIKKLDELESSTKS

-1319 ALVGDNP
+1319 ALVGDSP

-1336 NEGVTTML
+1336 NEGITTML

-1371 SNFGAGNGTINNSSQ
+1371 SNFGAGSGTINNSSQ

>member
-1 MADFFINAKVRVD
+1 MSNTEQVA
-14 TSDVQKQLSKK
+14 
-25 KISVDTK
+25 
-32 DATNQIT
+32 
-39 GLGAKIKSLGSDF
+39 LG
-52 IDTTKKV
+52 
-59 AKFGVSTAVIGLF
+59 
-72 TASVTNAVS
+72 N
-81 IVKDFD
+81 
-87 DALTEF
+87 
-93 KKVSDLSGDSL
+93 
-104 NEYTQ
+104 
-109 QLGELGESVARTRI
+109 
-123 EMVEAA
+123 
-129 TEFKRSGYSDEDSAQ
+129 
-144 LAQIASLYQNVA
+144 
-156 DSQLSAGDSA
+156 
-166 AYVISQMKAFDITA
+166 
-180 DDAISIIDKT
+180 
-190 NEVSNN
+190 
-196 FSVSS
+196 
-201 TDISSALTKTS
+201 
-212 TALAAYGNT
+212 ALASNHQY
-221 IDNTIGLVVSGTE
+221 
-234 LMPDMAGKVSRGLRT
+234 KVFAAVMS
-249 IGANIVGMAS
+249 
-259 KAKEFDI
+259 
-266 TVNGATKTIQLFN
+266 
-279 SQTGEMNSTYDV
+279 
-291 LKQIAS
+291 
-297 SWDKMTSA
+297 
-305 EQSSL
+305 
-310 ALQLA
+310 
-315 GKNQIDVFTSVLGNF
+315 NF

-418 AKVIALKIDSVISE
+418 AKVIALKIDSVISG

-508 KEARDNLKSYGES
+508 KEARDNLKSYSES

-557 DAIKGTTKER
+557 EAIKGTTEER
-567 EKYLKILKEQNA
+567 EKYLEILKEQNA
-579 EEAATTYRE
+579 EEAASTYRE
-588 SVGEVKEAT
+588 SVGEVKSAT
-597 QRVTKGTSLTGY
+597 KRATEGTSLTGY
-609 TMKQTQLQSSLTRG
+609 LTSQRLQRSQGQIS
-623 IDILPEYHDVIDAK
+623 IMSEFDDVKSAK
-637 GIDAQI
+637 GITAQI
-643 DALQKYQDK
+643 EALQKYQDK
-652 LQEVSDKVGKSD
+652 LQEVSDELRKQGD
-664 IRYSAYQQAITQTSA
+664 NRYKNYDSAIAQTSE

-717 EASKA
+717 EANKA

-753 TAEQAK
+753 TAKQAK

-771 YLKQRNAKSE
+771 YLKQRNAQSE
-781 ATDST
+781 STDST
-786 NENTDSTTDNA
+786 DENADSTTNNA

-809 LKDVQDTAKDALK
+809 LKDIQDTAKDALK
-822 EYNKYG
+822 EYNEYG

-846 QYLIN
+846 QYLVN

-866 NQALANNYT
+866 NQALANNYS
-875 QTLANSAVQDMYNY
+875 QTLANSAVQDIYNY
-889 AMGNTKEMS
+889 AMGNTEEMS
-898 NLAQSAVGLFG
+898 NLAKSAVGLFG
-909 DAAETAGNK
+909 DATETAGNK
-918 STNATGGVISF
+918 STNATDGVISF
-929 ATALATANEAAG
+929 ATAVATANEAAG

-950 TEGQEKIMKA
+950 TEGQEKILERYKGLND
-960 YEGYHNQMQKS
+960 EVQKS
-971 FKVTSAQTKATK
+971 VKVTK

-994 AKKELTEANKK
+994 AKKALTEANKK

-1042 STVSDKI
+1042 SAVSDKI

-1136 VDEAQQSLDEYNR
+1136 VDEAQQALDEYNR

-1236 KNNVIPTLE
+1236 KNNVIPILE

-1254 QEDIEKTTKKV
+1254 QKDIEKTTKKV

-1270 AIKKLDELENSTKS
+1270 AIKKLDELESSTKS

-1319 ALVGDNP
+1319 ALVGDSP

-1336 NEGVTTML
+1336 NEGITTML

-1371 SNFGAGNGTINNSSQ
+1371 SNFGAGSGTINNSSQ

>member
-1 MADFFINAKVRVD
+1 M
-14 TSDVQKQLSKK
+14 
-25 KISVDTK
+25 
-32 DATNQIT
+32 
-39 GLGAKIKSLGSDF
+39 
-52 IDTTKKV
+52 
-59 AKFGVSTAVIGLF
+59 
-72 TASVTNAVS
+72 
-81 IVKDFD
+81 
-87 DALTEF
+87 
-93 KKVSDLSGDSL
+93 
-104 NEYTQ
+104 
-109 QLGELGESVARTRI
+109 
-123 EMVEAA
+123 
-129 TEFKRSGYSDEDSAQ
+129 
-144 LAQIASLYQNVA
+144 LYQNIA
-156 DSQLSAGDSA
+156 DEQLSASEA
-166 AYVISQMKAFDITA
+166 STVLISQMKAFDIQA
-180 DDAISIIDKT
+180 ENSEHIIDAI
-190 NEVSNN
+190 NETSNQ
-196 FSVSS
+196 FAVSS
-201 TDISSALTKTS
+201 GDIGKGLTAAGAALSTYGNSFEQTIALVTAGTEIFQGKSQQVARGLNTISSRIAKNEK
-212 TALAAYGNT
+212 ALAEYGVAIKDGNG
-221 IDNTIGLVVSGTE
+221 N
-234 LMPDMAGKVSRGLRT
+234 LR
-249 IGANIVGMAS
+249 
-259 KAKEFDI
+259 
-266 TVNGATKTIQLFN
+266 
-279 SQTGEMNSTYDV
+279 STYDI
-291 LKQIAS
+291 LADLAPKWETMS
-297 SWDKMTSA
+297 NT
-305 EQSSL
+305 EQV
-310 ALQLA
+310 ALGNTLSGVNMYKIFA
-315 GKNQIDVFTSVLGNF
+315 AVMSNF

-411 GILVTIN
+411 GILVAIN
-418 AKVIALKIDSVISE
+418 AKVIALKIDSIISG
-432 IANLANSIKQDLANG
+432 IANLATSIKQG
-447 LATVVKHFAGYVTGV
+447 LTDSFVTVVKHIVRFSTGV
-462 NTATTANEGF
+462 NTATTANEAF
-472 AISTQ
+472 TISTQ
-477 GLISAI
+477 GLVSAI

-508 KEARDNLKSYGES
+508 KEARDNLKSYSES
-521 ADKYKELEKYL
+521 TNKYKELEKYL

-579 EEAATTYRE
+579 EEAASTYRE

-597 QRVTKGTSLTGY
+597 KRATEGTSLTGF
-609 TMKQTQLQSSLTRG
+609 TAKQTSLMKGRTG
-623 IDILPEYHDVIDAK
+623 IDTLPEYYDVTKAK
-637 GIDAQI
+637 GINAQI
-643 DALQKYQDK
+643 EALEKYQDALQKA
-652 LQEVSDKVGKSD
+652 SDEIGEGD
-664 IRYSAYQQAITQTSA
+664 LRYSAYQTAIAQTSA
-679 EIKKLTEQQKQDKE
+679 EIKKLSDQQEQDKE
-693 TLEDANIAY
+693 TLENANIAY

-717 EASKA
+717 EANKA

-771 YLKQRNAKSE
+771 YLKQRNAQSE
-781 ATDST
+781 STDST
-786 NENTDSTTDNA
+786 DENADSTANNA

-889 AMGNTKEMS
+889 AMGNTNDMS

-909 DAAETAGNK
+909 DTAETTGNK
-918 STNATGGVISF
+918 ATNATGGVLSF

-960 YEGYHNQMQKS
+960 YQGYHNQMQKS
-971 FKVTSAQTKATK
+971 FKVTAAQTKATK

-994 AKKELTEANKK
+994 AKKALTEANKK

-1042 STVSDKI
+1042 SVVSDKI
-1049 QDRIDLLEEEKDT
+1049 QDRIDLLEEEKDA

-1136 VDEAQQSLDEYNR
+1136 VDEAQQALDEYNR

-1183 NDEVIKSLDNQI
+1183 NDGILNSLNNQI

-1201 KEQVDALA
+1201 KEQVDTLA
-1209 DKYKNIQN
+1209 NKYKDIQN
-1217 NQLLIK
+1217 NQLLIQ

-1236 KNNVIPTLE
+1236 KNNVIPTLS
-1245 NVSNKYVSL
+1245 NVENKYISI
-1254 QEDIEKTTKKV
+1254 QKKIESATKQV
-1265 EKLEK
+1265 EKLE
-1270 AIKKLDELENSTKS
+1270 AATKKLDELENKTKS
-1284 STKKVSKKTVSK
+1284 SSKKVSKASVNKKVEKIVASTKTKSK
-1296 KVKKITASTKH
+1296 KKKKKKH
-1307 ADGVARVGNDEI
+1307 ADGVARVQNDEI
-1319 ALVGDNP
+1319 ALVGDSP
-1326 NTELVVGSRI
+1326 DTELVVGSKI
-1336 NEGVTTML
+1336 NEGITTML

-1365 VSAFSS
+1365 VGAFSS

>member
-1 MADFFINAKVRVD
+1 MSNTEQVA
-14 TSDVQKQLSKK
+14 
-25 KISVDTK
+25 
-32 DATNQIT
+32 
-39 GLGAKIKSLGSDF
+39 LG
-52 IDTTKKV
+52 
-59 AKFGVSTAVIGLF
+59 
-72 TASVTNAVS
+72 N
-81 IVKDFD
+81 
-87 DALTEF
+87 
-93 KKVSDLSGDSL
+93 
-104 NEYTQ
+104 
-109 QLGELGESVARTRI
+109 
-123 EMVEAA
+123 
-129 TEFKRSGYSDEDSAQ
+129 
-144 LAQIASLYQNVA
+144 
-156 DSQLSAGDSA
+156 
-166 AYVISQMKAFDITA
+166 
-180 DDAISIIDKT
+180 
-190 NEVSNN
+190 
-196 FSVSS
+196 
-201 TDISSALTKTS
+201 
-212 TALAAYGNT
+212 ALASNHQY
-221 IDNTIGLVVSGTE
+221 
-234 LMPDMAGKVSRGLRT
+234 KVFAAVMS
-249 IGANIVGMAS
+249 
-259 KAKEFDI
+259 
-266 TVNGATKTIQLFN
+266 
-279 SQTGEMNSTYDV
+279 
-291 LKQIAS
+291 
-297 SWDKMTSA
+297 
-305 EQSSL
+305 
-310 ALQLA
+310 
-315 GKNQIDVFTSVLGNF
+315 NF

-418 AKVIALKIDSVISE
+418 AKVIALKIDSVISG

-508 KEARDNLKSYGES
+508 KEARDNLKSYSES

-557 DAIKGTTKER
+557 EAIKGTTEER
-567 EKYLKILKEQNA
+567 EKYLEILKEQNA
-579 EEAATTYRE
+579 EEAASTYRE
-588 SVGEVKEAT
+588 SVGEVKSAT
-597 QRVTKGTSLTGY
+597 KRATEGTSLTGY
-609 TMKQTQLQSSLTRG
+609 LTSQRLQRSQGQIS
-623 IDILPEYHDVIDAK
+623 IMSEFDDVKSAK
-637 GIDAQI
+637 GITAQI
-643 DALQKYQDK
+643 EALQKYQDK
-652 LQEVSDKVGKSD
+652 LQEVSDELRKQGD
-664 IRYSAYQQAITQTSA
+664 NRYKNYDSAIAQTSE

-717 EASKA
+717 EANKA

-753 TAEQAK
+753 TAKQAK

-771 YLKQRNAKSE
+771 YLKQRNAQSE
-781 ATDST
+781 STDST
-786 NENTDSTTDNA
+786 DENADSTTNNA

-809 LKDVQDTAKDALK
+809 LKDIQDTAKDALK
-822 EYNKYG
+822 EYNEYG

-846 QYLIN
+846 QYLVN

-866 NQALANNYT
+866 NQALANNYS
-875 QTLANSAVQDMYNY
+875 QTLANSAVQDIYNY
-889 AMGNTKEMS
+889 AMGNTEEMS
-898 NLAQSAVGLFG
+898 NLAKSAVGLFG
-909 DAAETAGNK
+909 DATETAGNK
-918 STNATGGVISF
+918 STNATDGVISF
-929 ATALATANEAAG
+929 ATAVATANEAAG

-950 TEGQEKIMKA
+950 TEGQEKILERYKGLND
-960 YEGYHNQMQKS
+960 EVQKS
-971 FKVTSAQTKATK
+971 VKVTK

-994 AKKELTEANKK
+994 AKKALTEANKK

-1042 STVSDKI
+1042 SAVSDKI

-1136 VDEAQQSLDEYNR
+1136 VDEAQQALDEYNR

-1236 KNNVIPTLE
+1236 KNNVIPILE

-1254 QEDIEKTTKKV
+1254 QKDIEKTTKKV

-1270 AIKKLDELENSTKS
+1270 AIKKLDELESSTKS

-1307 ADGVARVGNDEI
+1307 ADGVALVGNDEI
-1319 ALVGDNP
+1319 ALVGDSP

-1336 NEGVTTML
+1336 NEGITTML

-1371 SNFGAGNGTINNSSQ
+1371 SNFGAGSGTINNSSQ

>member
-1 MADFFINAKVRVD
+1 MSNTEQVA
-14 TSDVQKQLSKK
+14 
-25 KISVDTK
+25 
-32 DATNQIT
+32 
-39 GLGAKIKSLGSDF
+39 LGN
-52 IDTTKKV
+52 T
-59 AKFGVSTAVIGLF
+59 
-72 TASVTNAVS
+72 
-81 IVKDFD
+81 
-87 DALTEF
+87 
-93 KKVSDLSGDSL
+93 LSGV
-104 NEYTQ
+104 NMYK
-109 QLGELGESVARTRI
+109 I
-123 EMVEAA
+123 
-129 TEFKRSGYSDEDSAQ
+129 FSAVM
-144 LAQIASLYQNVA
+144 S
-156 DSQLSAGDSA
+156 
-166 AYVISQMKAFDITA
+166 
-180 DDAISIIDKT
+180 
-190 NEVSNN
+190 
-196 FSVSS
+196 
-201 TDISSALTKTS
+201 
-212 TALAAYGNT
+212 
-221 IDNTIGLVVSGTE
+221 
-234 LMPDMAGKVSRGLRT
+234 
-249 IGANIVGMAS
+249 
-259 KAKEFDI
+259 
-266 TVNGATKTIQLFN
+266 
-279 SQTGEMNSTYDV
+279 
-291 LKQIAS
+291 
-297 SWDKMTSA
+297 
-305 EQSSL
+305 
-310 ALQLA
+310 
-315 GKNQIDVFTSVLGNF
+315 NF

-411 GILVTIN
+411 GILVAIN
-418 AKVIALKIDSVISE
+418 AKVVALKIDSIISG
-432 IANLANSIKQDLANG
+432 IANLATSIKQG
-447 LATVVKHFAGYVTGV
+447 LTDSFVTVVKHIVRFSTGV
-462 NTATTANEGF
+462 NTATTANEAF
-472 AISTQ
+472 TISTQ
-477 GLISAI
+477 GLVSAI

-508 KEARDNLKSYGES
+508 KEARDNLKSYSES
-521 ADKYKELEKYL
+521 TNKYKELEKYL

-557 DAIKGTTKER
+557 EAIKGTTEER

-579 EEAATTYRE
+579 KEAASTYRE
-588 SVGEVKEAT
+588 SVGEVKSAT
-597 QRVTKGTSLTGY
+597 QRAIEGTSLTGF
-609 TMKQTQLQSSLTRG
+609 TAKQTSLMKGRTG
-623 IDILPEYHDVIDAK
+623 IDTLPEYYDVTKAK
-637 GIDAQI
+637 GINAQI
-643 DALQKYQDK
+643 EALEKYQDALQKA
-652 LQEVSDKVGKSD
+652 SDEIGEGD
-664 IRYSAYQQAITQTSA
+664 LRYSTYQQAIAQTSA
-679 EIKKLTEQQKQDKE
+679 EIKKLSDQQEQDKE

-717 EASKA
+717 EANKA

-771 YLKQRNAKSE
+771 YLKQRNAQSE
-781 ATDST
+781 STDST
-786 NENTDSTTDNA
+786 DENADSTTNNA

-851 DNGQFEINKTTLGNL
+851 DSGQFEINKTTLGNL

-889 AMGNTKEMS
+889 AMGNTNDMS

-909 DAAETAGNK
+909 DTAETTGNK
-918 STNATGGVISF
+918 ATNATGGVLSF

-960 YEGYHNQMQKS
+960 YQGYHNQMQKS
-971 FKVTSAQTKATK
+971 FKVTAAQTKATK

-994 AKKELTEANKK
+994 AKKALTEANKK

-1042 STVSDKI
+1042 SVVSDKI
-1049 QDRIDLLEEEKDT
+1049 QDRIDLLEEQKDA

-1136 VDEAQQSLDEYNR
+1136 VDEAQQALDEYNR

-1183 NDEVIKSLDNQI
+1183 NDGILNSLNNQI

-1201 KEQVDALA
+1201 KEQVDTLA
-1209 DKYKNIQN
+1209 NKYKDIQN
-1217 NQLLIK
+1217 NQLLIQ

-1236 KNNVIPTLE
+1236 KNNVIPTLS
-1245 NVSNKYVSL
+1245 NVENKYISI
-1254 QEDIEKTTKKV
+1254 QKKIESATKQV
-1265 EKLEK
+1265 EKLEA
-1270 AIKKLDELENSTKS
+1270 AIKKLDELENKTKS
-1284 STKKVSKKTVSK
+1284 SSKKVSKTSVNKKVEKIVASTKTKSK
-1296 KVKKITASTKH
+1296 KKKKKKH
-1307 ADGVARVGNDEI
+1307 ADGVARVQNDEI
-1319 ALVGDNP
+1319 ALVGDSP
-1326 NTELVVGSRI
+1326 DTELVVGSKI
-1336 NEGVTTML
+1336 NEGITTML

-1365 VSAFSS
+1365 VGAFSS

-1398 VQTDNGEEFVNYLQD
+1398 VQTDNGEKFVNYLQD

>member
-72 TASVTNAVS
+72 TASVANAVQ

-93 KKVSDLSGDSL
+93 KKVSDLSGNSL

-129 TEFKRSGYSDEDSAQ
+129 TKFKRSGYSDEDSAQ

-297 SWDKMTSA
+297 SWNEMTSA

-359 AKVTQLKSAFTE
+359 AKITQLKSAFTE

-411 GILVTIN
+411 GILVAIN
-418 AKVIALKIDSVISE
+418 AKVIALKIDSIISG
-432 IANLANSIKQDLANG
+432 IANLTTSIKQGLANG

-462 NTATTANEGF
+462 NTATTANEAF

-498 KYKQTQEQNA
+498 GFKQAQEQNA

-557 DAIKGTTKER
+557 EAIKGTTEER
-567 EKYLKILKEQNA
+567 KKYLQILKEQNA

-588 SVGEVKEAT
+588 SIGEVKEAT
-597 QRVTKGTSLTGY
+597 QRVTEGTSLTGY

-730 NKNAKSADK
+730 NKNVKSADK

-753 TAEQAK
+753 TAKQAK

-771 YLKQRNAKSE
+771 YLKQRNAQSE
-781 ATDST
+781 STDST
-786 NENTDSTTDNA
+786 DENTDSTTDNA
-797 EAVKDLATQLKE
+797 EAVKDLAVQLKE

-822 EYNKYG
+822 EYNEYG

-960 YEGYHNQMQKS
+960 YEGYNNQMQKS
-971 FKVTSAQTKATK
+971 FKVTSAQTEATK
-983 SNSSATSKATK
+983 SNSSTTSKATK
-994 AKKELTEANKK
+994 AKKELIEANKK

-1127 WTYGVDESA
+1127 WTYGVDERA
-1136 VDEAQQSLDEYNR
+1136 VDEAQQALDEYNR

-1201 KEQVDALA
+1201 KKQVDALA

-1245 NVSNKYVSL
+1245 SVSNKYVSL
-1254 QEDIEKTTKKV
+1254 QKDIEKTTKKV

-1270 AIKKLDELENSTKS
+1270 AIKKLDELESSTKS
-1284 STKKVSKKTVSK
+1284 STKKVSKKTVST

-1319 ALVGDNP
+1319 ALVGDTP

-1336 NEGVTTML
+1336 NEGITTML

>member
-1 MADFFINAKVRVD
+1 MSNTEQVA
-14 TSDVQKQLSKK
+14 
-25 KISVDTK
+25 
-32 DATNQIT
+32 
-39 GLGAKIKSLGSDF
+39 LG
-52 IDTTKKV
+52 
-59 AKFGVSTAVIGLF
+59 
-72 TASVTNAVS
+72 N
-81 IVKDFD
+81 
-87 DALTEF
+87 
-93 KKVSDLSGDSL
+93 
-104 NEYTQ
+104 
-109 QLGELGESVARTRI
+109 
-123 EMVEAA
+123 
-129 TEFKRSGYSDEDSAQ
+129 
-144 LAQIASLYQNVA
+144 
-156 DSQLSAGDSA
+156 
-166 AYVISQMKAFDITA
+166 
-180 DDAISIIDKT
+180 
-190 NEVSNN
+190 
-196 FSVSS
+196 
-201 TDISSALTKTS
+201 
-212 TALAAYGNT
+212 ALASNHQY
-221 IDNTIGLVVSGTE
+221 
-234 LMPDMAGKVSRGLRT
+234 KVFAAVMS
-249 IGANIVGMAS
+249 
-259 KAKEFDI
+259 
-266 TVNGATKTIQLFN
+266 
-279 SQTGEMNSTYDV
+279 
-291 LKQIAS
+291 
-297 SWDKMTSA
+297 
-305 EQSSL
+305 
-310 ALQLA
+310 
-315 GKNQIDVFTSVLGNF
+315 NF

-418 AKVIALKIDSVISE
+418 AKVIALKIDSVISG

-498 KYKQTQEQNA
+498 GFKQAQEQNA
-508 KEARDNLKSYGES
+508 KEARDNLKSYSES

-557 DAIKGTTKER
+557 DAIKGTTEER
-567 EKYLKILKEQNA
+567 EKYLEILKEQNA
-579 EEAATTYRE
+579 EEAASTYRA
-588 SVGEVKEAT
+588 SVGEVKSAT
-597 QRVTKGTSLTGY
+597 KRATEGTSLTGY
-609 TMKQTQLQSSLTRG
+609 LTSQRLQRSQGQIS
-623 IDILPEYHDVIDAK
+623 IMSEFDDVKSAK
-637 GIDAQI
+637 GITAQI
-643 DALQKYQDK
+643 EALQKYQDK
-652 LQEVSDKVGKSD
+652 LQEVSDELRKQGD
-664 IRYSAYQQAITQTSA
+664 NRYKNYDSAIAQTSE

-717 EASKA
+717 EANKA

-753 TAEQAK
+753 TAKQAK

-771 YLKQRNAKSE
+771 YLKQRNAQSE
-781 ATDST
+781 STDST
-786 NENTDSTTDNA
+786 DENADSTTNNA

-809 LKDVQDTAKDALK
+809 LKDIQDTAKDALK
-822 EYNKYG
+822 EYNEYG

-846 QYLIN
+846 QYLVN

-866 NQALANNYT
+866 NQALANNYS
-875 QTLANSAVQDMYNY
+875 QTLANSAVQDIYNY
-889 AMGNTKEMS
+889 AMGNTEEMS
-898 NLAQSAVGLFG
+898 NLAKSAVGLFG
-909 DAAETAGNK
+909 DATETAGNK
-918 STNATGGVISF
+918 STNATDGVISF
-929 ATALATANEAAG
+929 ATAVATANEAAG

-950 TEGQEKIMKA
+950 TEGQEKILERYKGLND
-960 YEGYHNQMQKS
+960 EVQKS
-971 FKVTSAQTKATK
+971 VKVTK

-994 AKKELTEANKK
+994 AKKALTEANKK

-1042 STVSDKI
+1042 SAVSDKI

-1136 VDEAQQSLDEYNR
+1136 VDEAQQALDEYNR

-1236 KNNVIPTLE
+1236 KNNVIPILE

-1254 QEDIEKTTKKV
+1254 QKDIEKTTKKV

-1270 AIKKLDELENSTKS
+1270 AIKKLDELESSTKS

-1319 ALVGDNP
+1319 ALVGDSP

-1336 NEGVTTML
+1336 NEGITTML

-1371 SNFGAGNGTINNSSQ
+1371 SNFGAGSGTINNSSQ

>member
-1 MADFFINAKVRVD
+1 MSNTEQVA
-14 TSDVQKQLSKK
+14 
-25 KISVDTK
+25 
-32 DATNQIT
+32 
-39 GLGAKIKSLGSDF
+39 LG
-52 IDTTKKV
+52 
-59 AKFGVSTAVIGLF
+59 
-72 TASVTNAVS
+72 N
-81 IVKDFD
+81 
-87 DALTEF
+87 
-93 KKVSDLSGDSL
+93 
-104 NEYTQ
+104 
-109 QLGELGESVARTRI
+109 
-123 EMVEAA
+123 
-129 TEFKRSGYSDEDSAQ
+129 
-144 LAQIASLYQNVA
+144 
-156 DSQLSAGDSA
+156 
-166 AYVISQMKAFDITA
+166 
-180 DDAISIIDKT
+180 
-190 NEVSNN
+190 
-196 FSVSS
+196 
-201 TDISSALTKTS
+201 
-212 TALAAYGNT
+212 ALASNHQY
-221 IDNTIGLVVSGTE
+221 
-234 LMPDMAGKVSRGLRT
+234 KVFAAVMS
-249 IGANIVGMAS
+249 
-259 KAKEFDI
+259 
-266 TVNGATKTIQLFN
+266 
-279 SQTGEMNSTYDV
+279 
-291 LKQIAS
+291 
-297 SWDKMTSA
+297 
-305 EQSSL
+305 
-310 ALQLA
+310 
-315 GKNQIDVFTSVLGNF
+315 NF

-418 AKVIALKIDSVISE
+418 AKVIALKIDSVISG

-508 KEARDNLKSYGES
+508 KEARDNLKSYSES

-557 DAIKGTTKER
+557 EAIKGTTEER

-579 EEAATTYRE
+579 EEAQVAYVG

-597 QRVTKGTSLTGY
+597 QRATEGY
-609 TMKQTQLQSSLTRG
+609 V
-623 IDILPEYHDVIDAK
+623 PEYSLKSDSMYQQISQLESVAQSLKNTFPDLYQKFEDFKNAK
-637 GIDAQI
+637 GIKAQRDAML
-643 DALQKYQDK
+643 DFASALQGASTEENHFGDYA
-652 LQEVSDKVGKSD
+652 EVAGKVVGKLND
-664 IRYSAYQQAITQTSA
+664 QI
-679 EIKKLTEQQKQDKE
+679 EQDKE
-693 TLEDANIAY
+693 TLEDANITY

-717 EASKA
+717 EANKA

-771 YLKQRNAKSE
+771 YLKQRNAQSE
-781 ATDST
+781 STDST
-786 NENTDSTTDNA
+786 DENTDSTTNNA

-851 DNGQFEINKTTLGNL
+851 DSGQFEINKTTLGNL

-889 AMGNTKEMS
+889 AMGNTNDMS

-909 DAAETAGNK
+909 DTAETTGNK
-918 STNATGGVISF
+918 ATNATGGVLSF

-960 YEGYHNQMQKS
+960 YQGYHNQMQKS
-971 FKVTSAQTKATK
+971 FKVTAAQTKATK

-994 AKKELTEANKK
+994 AKKALTEANKK

-1042 STVSDKI
+1042 SVVSDKI
-1049 QDRIDLLEEEKDT
+1049 QDRIDLLEEEKDA

-1082 DAIDAEIEKQEEA
+1082 DAIDTEIEKQEEA

-1127 WTYGVDESA
+1127 WTYGVDERA
-1136 VDEAQQSLDEYNR
+1136 VDEAQQALDEYNR

-1183 NDEVIKSLDNQI
+1183 NDGILNSLNNQI

-1201 KEQVDALA
+1201 KEQVDTLA
-1209 DKYKNIQN
+1209 NKYKDIQN
-1217 NQLLIK
+1217 NQLLIQ

-1236 KNNVIPTLE
+1236 KNNVIPTLS
-1245 NVSNKYVSL
+1245 NVENKYISI
-1254 QEDIEKTTKKV
+1254 QKKIESATKQV
-1265 EKLEK
+1265 EKLE
-1270 AIKKLDELENSTKS
+1270 AATKKLDELENKTKS
-1284 STKKVSKKTVSK
+1284 SSKKVSKASVNKKVEKIVASTKTKSK
-1296 KVKKITASTKH
+1296 KKKKKKH
-1307 ADGVARVGNDEI
+1307 ADGVARVQNDEI
-1319 ALVGDNP
+1319 ALVGDSP
-1326 NTELVVGSRI
+1326 DTELVVGSKI
-1336 NEGVTTML
+1336 NEGITTML

-1365 VSAFSS
+1365 VGAFSS

>member
-1 MADFFINAKVRVD
+1 
-14 TSDVQKQLSKK
+14 
-25 KISVDTK
+25 
-32 DATNQIT
+32 
-39 GLGAKIKSLGSDF
+39 
-52 IDTTKKV
+52 
-59 AKFGVSTAVIGLF
+59 
-72 TASVTNAVS
+72 
-81 IVKDFD
+81 
-87 DALTEF
+87 
-93 KKVSDLSGDSL
+93 
-104 NEYTQ
+104 
-109 QLGELGESVARTRI
+109 
-123 EMVEAA
+123 MVEAA

-418 AKVIALKIDSVISE
+418 AKVIALKIDSVISG

-508 KEARDNLKSYGES
+508 KEARDNLKSYSES

-567 EKYLKILKEQNA
+567 EKYLEILKEQNA

-597 QRVTKGTSLTGY
+597 QRATKGASLTGY

-652 LQEVSDKVGKSD
+652 LQEVSDKIGKSD
-664 IRYSAYQQAITQTSA
+664 IRYSAYQQAVTQTSE

-717 EASKA
+717 EANKA
-722 LDKLNGTQ
+722 LNKLNGTQ

-753 TAEQAK
+753 TAKQAK

-771 YLKQRNAKSE
+771 YLKQRNAQSE
-781 ATDST
+781 STDST
-786 NENTDSTTDNA
+786 DENADSTTNNA

-809 LKDVQDTAKDALK
+809 LKDIQDTAKDALK
-822 EYNKYG
+822 EYNEYG

-846 QYLIN
+846 QYLVN

-866 NQALANNYT
+866 NQALANNYS
-875 QTLANSAVQDMYNY
+875 QTLANSAVQDIYNY
-889 AMGNTKEMS
+889 AMGNTEEMS
-898 NLAQSAVGLFG
+898 NLAKSAVGLFG
-909 DAAETAGNK
+909 DATETAGNK
-918 STNATGGVISF
+918 STNATDGVISF
-929 ATALATANEAAG
+929 ATAVATANEAAG

-950 TEGQEKIMKA
+950 TEGQEKILERYKGLND
-960 YEGYHNQMQKS
+960 EVQKS
-971 FKVTSAQTKATK
+971 VKVTK

-994 AKKELTEANKK
+994 AKQALTEANKK

-1042 STVSDKI
+1042 SAVSDKI

-1127 WTYGVDESA
+1127 WTYGVDESV
-1136 VDEAQQSLDEYNR
+1136 VDEAQQALDEYNR

-1195 SILEKQ
+1195 NILEKQ
-1201 KEQVDALA
+1201 KKQVDTLA

-1245 NVSNKYVSL
+1245 NVSDKYVSL
-1254 QEDIEKTTKKV
+1254 QKDIEKTTKKV

-1270 AIKKLDELENSTKS
+1270 AIKKLDELESSTKS

-1336 NEGVTTML
+1336 NEGITTML

>member
-1 MADFFINAKVRVD
+1 MSNTEQVA
-14 TSDVQKQLSKK
+14 
-25 KISVDTK
+25 
-32 DATNQIT
+32 
-39 GLGAKIKSLGSDF
+39 LG
-52 IDTTKKV
+52 
-59 AKFGVSTAVIGLF
+59 
-72 TASVTNAVS
+72 N
-81 IVKDFD
+81 
-87 DALTEF
+87 
-93 KKVSDLSGDSL
+93 
-104 NEYTQ
+104 
-109 QLGELGESVARTRI
+109 
-123 EMVEAA
+123 
-129 TEFKRSGYSDEDSAQ
+129 
-144 LAQIASLYQNVA
+144 
-156 DSQLSAGDSA
+156 
-166 AYVISQMKAFDITA
+166 
-180 DDAISIIDKT
+180 
-190 NEVSNN
+190 
-196 FSVSS
+196 
-201 TDISSALTKTS
+201 
-212 TALAAYGNT
+212 ALASNHQY
-221 IDNTIGLVVSGTE
+221 
-234 LMPDMAGKVSRGLRT
+234 KVFAAVMS
-249 IGANIVGMAS
+249 
-259 KAKEFDI
+259 
-266 TVNGATKTIQLFN
+266 
-279 SQTGEMNSTYDV
+279 
-291 LKQIAS
+291 
-297 SWDKMTSA
+297 
-305 EQSSL
+305 
-310 ALQLA
+310 
-315 GKNQIDVFTSVLGNF
+315 NF

-418 AKVIALKIDSVISE
+418 AKVIALKIDSVISG

-508 KEARDNLKSYGES
+508 KEARDNLKSYSES

-557 DAIKGTTKER
+557 EAIKGTTEER
-567 EKYLKILKEQNA
+567 EKYLEILKEQNA
-579 EEAATTYRE
+579 EEAASTYRE
-588 SVGEVKEAT
+588 SVGEVKSAT
-597 QRVTKGTSLTGY
+597 KRATEGTSLTGY
-609 TMKQTQLQSSLTRG
+609 LTSQRLQRSQGQISRMS
-623 IDILPEYHDVIDAK
+623 EFNDVKSAK
-637 GIDAQI
+637 GITAQI
-643 DALQKYQDK
+643 EALQKYQDK
-652 LQEVSDKVGKSD
+652 LQEVSDELRKQGD
-664 IRYSAYQQAITQTSA
+664 NRYKNYDSVIAQTSE

-717 EASKA
+717 EANKA

-753 TAEQAK
+753 TAKQAK

-771 YLKQRNAKSE
+771 YLKQRNAQSE
-781 ATDST
+781 STDST
-786 NENTDSTTDNA
+786 DENADSTTNNA

-809 LKDVQDTAKDALK
+809 LKDIQDTAKDALK
-822 EYNKYG
+822 EYNEYG

-846 QYLIN
+846 QYLVN

-866 NQALANNYT
+866 NQALANNYS
-875 QTLANSAVQDMYNY
+875 QTLANSAVQDIYNY
-889 AMGNTKEMS
+889 AMGNTEEMS
-898 NLAQSAVGLFG
+898 NLAKSAVGLFG
-909 DAAETAGNK
+909 DATETAGNK
-918 STNATGGVISF
+918 STNATDGVISF
-929 ATALATANEAAG
+929 ATAVATANEAAG

-950 TEGQEKIMKA
+950 TEGQEKILERYKGVND
-960 YEGYHNQMQKS
+960 EVQKS
-971 FKVTSAQTKATK
+971 VKVTK

-994 AKKELTEANKK
+994 AKKALTEANKK

-1042 STVSDKI
+1042 SAVSDKI

-1136 VDEAQQSLDEYNR
+1136 VDEAQQALDEYNR

-1236 KNNVIPTLE
+1236 KNNVIPILE

-1254 QEDIEKTTKKV
+1254 QKDIEKTTKKV

-1270 AIKKLDELENSTKS
+1270 AIKKLDELESSTKS

-1319 ALVGDNP
+1319 ALVGDSP

-1336 NEGVTTML
+1336 NEGITTML

-1371 SNFGAGNGTINNSSQ
+1371 SNFGAGSGTINNSSQ

>member
-1 MADFFINAKVRVD
+1 MSNTEQVA
-14 TSDVQKQLSKK
+14 
-25 KISVDTK
+25 
-32 DATNQIT
+32 
-39 GLGAKIKSLGSDF
+39 LG
-52 IDTTKKV
+52 
-59 AKFGVSTAVIGLF
+59 
-72 TASVTNAVS
+72 N
-81 IVKDFD
+81 
-87 DALTEF
+87 
-93 KKVSDLSGDSL
+93 
-104 NEYTQ
+104 
-109 QLGELGESVARTRI
+109 
-123 EMVEAA
+123 
-129 TEFKRSGYSDEDSAQ
+129 
-144 LAQIASLYQNVA
+144 
-156 DSQLSAGDSA
+156 
-166 AYVISQMKAFDITA
+166 
-180 DDAISIIDKT
+180 
-190 NEVSNN
+190 
-196 FSVSS
+196 
-201 TDISSALTKTS
+201 
-212 TALAAYGNT
+212 ALASNHQY
-221 IDNTIGLVVSGTE
+221 
-234 LMPDMAGKVSRGLRT
+234 KVFAAVMS
-249 IGANIVGMAS
+249 
-259 KAKEFDI
+259 
-266 TVNGATKTIQLFN
+266 
-279 SQTGEMNSTYDV
+279 
-291 LKQIAS
+291 
-297 SWDKMTSA
+297 
-305 EQSSL
+305 
-310 ALQLA
+310 
-315 GKNQIDVFTSVLGNF
+315 NF

-386 VDAGTGIVKFIGYG
+386 IDAGTGIVKFIGYG
-400 NNLVAILTTIG
+400 NNLVSILTTIG
-411 GILVTIN
+411 GILVAIN
-418 AKVIALKIDSVISE
+418 AKVIALKVDTIISG
-432 IANLANSIKQDLANG
+432 IANLATSIKQGLANG

-462 NTATTANEGF
+462 NTATTANEAF

-477 GLISAI
+477 GLVSVIS
-483 GLVTSAI
+483 LVTSAI

-508 KEARDNLKSYGES
+508 KEARDNLKSYSES

-579 EEAATTYRE
+579 EEAQVAYVG

-597 QRVTKGTSLTGY
+597 QRATEGY
-609 TMKQTQLQSSLTRG
+609 A
-623 IDILPEYHDVIDAK
+623 PEYSLKSDSMYQQISQLESVAQSLKNTFPDLYQKFEDFKNAK
-637 GIDAQI
+637 GIKAQRDAML
-643 DALQKYQDK
+643 DLASALQGVSTEENHFGEYA
-652 LQEVSDKVGKSD
+652 EVAGKVVGKLND
-664 IRYSAYQQAITQTSA
+664 QI
-679 EIKKLTEQQKQDKE
+679 EQDKE
-693 TLEDANIAY
+693 TLENANATY
-702 QIGKENLGAYAQTNE
+702 QAGKENLGAYTQTNE
-717 EASKA
+717 EANKA
-722 LDKLNGTQ
+722 LNKLNGTQ

-739 ATESQKTL
+739 ATESQETL

-753 TAEQAK
+753 TAKQAK

-771 YLKQRNAKSE
+771 YLKQRNAQSE

-786 NENTDSTTDNA
+786 DENTDSTTNNA

-809 LKDVQDTAKDALK
+809 LKDIQETVKDALK

-846 QYLIN
+846 QYLVN

-866 NQALANNYT
+866 NQALANNYS

-889 AMGNTKEMS
+889 AMGNTEDMS
-898 NLAQSAVGLFG
+898 NLAKSAVGLFG
-909 DAAETAGNK
+909 DAAETTGNK
-918 STNATGGVISF
+918 ATNATGGVISF
-929 ATALATANEAAG
+929 ATAVATANEAAG

-950 TEGQEKIMKA
+950 TEGQEKILERYKGLND
-960 YEGYHNQMQKS
+960 EVQKS
-971 FKVTSAQTKATK
+971 VKVTKKQAATTK

-994 AKKELTEANKK
+994 AKKALTEANKK
-1005 LAKSIEKVSKQ
+1005 LAKSIEKVSKK

-1062 RTEQIEAEK
+1062 RTEQIETEK

-1136 VDEAQQSLDEYNR
+1136 VDEAQQALDEYNR
-1149 EKAQENAVSAL
+1149 EKAQENSVSAL

-1209 DKYKNIQN
+1209 DKYKDIQN

-1254 QEDIEKTTKKV
+1254 QKDIEKTTKKV

-1270 AIKKLDELENSTKS
+1270 AIKKLDELESSTKS

-1307 ADGVARVGNDEI
+1307 ADGVARVKNDEI
-1319 ALVGDNP
+1319 ALVGDSP

-1336 NEGVTTML
+1336 NEGITTML

>member
-1 MADFFINAKVRVD
+1 MSNTEQVA
-14 TSDVQKQLSKK
+14 
-25 KISVDTK
+25 
-32 DATNQIT
+32 
-39 GLGAKIKSLGSDF
+39 LGN
-52 IDTTKKV
+52 T
-59 AKFGVSTAVIGLF
+59 
-72 TASVTNAVS
+72 
-81 IVKDFD
+81 
-87 DALTEF
+87 
-93 KKVSDLSGDSL
+93 LSGV
-104 NEYTQ
+104 NMYK
-109 QLGELGESVARTRI
+109 I
-123 EMVEAA
+123 
-129 TEFKRSGYSDEDSAQ
+129 FSAVM
-144 LAQIASLYQNVA
+144 S
-156 DSQLSAGDSA
+156 
-166 AYVISQMKAFDITA
+166 
-180 DDAISIIDKT
+180 
-190 NEVSNN
+190 
-196 FSVSS
+196 
-201 TDISSALTKTS
+201 
-212 TALAAYGNT
+212 
-221 IDNTIGLVVSGTE
+221 
-234 LMPDMAGKVSRGLRT
+234 
-249 IGANIVGMAS
+249 
-259 KAKEFDI
+259 
-266 TVNGATKTIQLFN
+266 
-279 SQTGEMNSTYDV
+279 
-291 LKQIAS
+291 
-297 SWDKMTSA
+297 
-305 EQSSL
+305 
-310 ALQLA
+310 
-315 GKNQIDVFTSVLGNF
+315 NF

-338 TALSSQGSATKENEA
+338 TALSSQGSAAKENEA
-353 YMESLQ
+353 KMESLD
-359 AKVTQLKSAFTE
+359 AKVTQLKSAFIE

-400 NNLVAILTTIG
+400 NNLVSILTTIG
-411 GILVTIN
+411 GVLVAIN
-418 AKVIALKIDSVISE
+418 AKVIALKIDSIITWVST
-432 IANLANSIKQDLANG
+432 LTTSIKQGLGNALEVIKNPLSYILERLAEPLIAKTG
-447 LATVVKHFAGYVTGV
+447 EYVTGV
-462 NTATTANEGF
+462 EVATTANEAF

-498 KYKQTQEQNA
+498 GFKQAQEQNA
-508 KEARDNLKSYGES
+508 KEARDNLKSYSES

-557 DAIKGTTKER
+557 ETIKGTTKER
-567 EKYLKILKEQNA
+567 EKYLEILKEQNA
-579 EEAATTYRE
+579 EEAASTYRE
-588 SVGEVKEAT
+588 SVGEVKSAT
-597 QRVTKGTSLTGY
+597 KRATEGTSLTGY
-609 TMKQTQLQSSLTRG
+609 LTSQRLQQSQGQIS
-623 IDILPEYHDVIDAK
+623 IMSEFDDVKSAK
-637 GIDAQI
+637 GITAQI
-643 DALQKYQDK
+643 EALQKYQDK
-652 LQEVSDKVGKSD
+652 LQEVSDELRKQGD
-664 IRYSAYQQAITQTSA
+664 NRYKNYDSAIAQTSE

-717 EASKA
+717 EANKA
-722 LDKLNGTQ
+722 LNKLNGTQ

-753 TAEQAK
+753 TAKQAK

-771 YLKQRNAKSE
+771 YLKQRNAQSE
-781 ATDST
+781 STDST
-786 NENTDSTTDNA
+786 GENADSTTNNA

-809 LKDVQDTAKDALK
+809 LKDIQVTAKDALK
-822 EYNKYG
+822 EYNEYG

-846 QYLIN
+846 QYLVN

-866 NQALANNYT
+866 NQALANNYS
-875 QTLANSAVQDMYNY
+875 QTLANSAVQDIYNY
-889 AMGNTKEMS
+889 AMGNTEEMS
-898 NLAQSAVGLFG
+898 NLAKSAVGLFG
-909 DAAETAGNK
+909 DATETAGNK
-918 STNATGGVISF
+918 STNATDGVISF
-929 ATALATANEAAG
+929 ATAVATANEAAG

-950 TEGQEKIMKA
+950 TEGQEKILERYKGLND
-960 YEGYHNQMQKS
+960 EVQKS
-971 FKVTSAQTKATK
+971 VKVTK

-994 AKKELTEANKK
+994 AKKALTEANKK

-1042 STVSDKI
+1042 SAVSDKI

-1136 VDEAQQSLDEYNR
+1136 VDEAQQALDEYNR

-1236 KNNVIPTLE
+1236 KNNVIPILE

-1254 QEDIEKTTKKV
+1254 QKDIEKTTKKV

-1270 AIKKLDELENSTKS
+1270 AIKKLDELESSTKS

-1319 ALVGDNP
+1319 ALVGDSP

-1336 NEGVTTML
+1336 NEGITTML

-1371 SNFGAGNGTINNSSQ
+1371 SNFGAGSGTINNSSQ

>member
-1 MADFFINAKVRVD
+1 M
-14 TSDVQKQLSKK
+14 
-25 KISVDTK
+25 
-32 DATNQIT
+32 
-39 GLGAKIKSLGSDF
+39 
-52 IDTTKKV
+52 
-59 AKFGVSTAVIGLF
+59 
-72 TASVTNAVS
+72 
-81 IVKDFD
+81 
-87 DALTEF
+87 
-93 KKVSDLSGDSL
+93 
-104 NEYTQ
+104 
-109 QLGELGESVARTRI
+109 
-123 EMVEAA
+123 
-129 TEFKRSGYSDEDSAQ
+129 
-144 LAQIASLYQNVA
+144 LYQNIA
-156 DSQLSAGDSA
+156 DEQLSASEA
-166 AYVISQMKAFDITA
+166 STVLISQMKAFDIQA
-180 DDAISIIDKT
+180 ENSEHIIDAI
-190 NEVSNN
+190 NETSNQ
-196 FSVSS
+196 FAVSS
-201 TDISSALTKTS
+201 GDIGKGLTAAGAALSTYGNSFEQTIALVTAGTEIFQGKSQQVARGLNTISSRIAKNEK
-212 TALAAYGNT
+212 ALAEYGVAIKDGNG
-221 IDNTIGLVVSGTE
+221 N
-234 LMPDMAGKVSRGLRT
+234 LR
-249 IGANIVGMAS
+249 
-259 KAKEFDI
+259 
-266 TVNGATKTIQLFN
+266 
-279 SQTGEMNSTYDV
+279 STYDI
-291 LKQIAS
+291 LADLAPKWETMS
-297 SWDKMTSA
+297 NT
-305 EQSSL
+305 EQV
-310 ALQLA
+310 ALGNTLSGVNMYKIFA
-315 GKNQIDVFTSVLGNF
+315 AVMSNF

-411 GILVTIN
+411 GILVAIN
-418 AKVIALKIDSVISE
+418 AKVIALKIDSIISG
-432 IANLANSIKQDLANG
+432 IANLATSIKQG
-447 LATVVKHFAGYVTGV
+447 LTDSFVTVVKHIVRFSIGV
-462 NTATTANEGF
+462 NTATTANEAF
-472 AISTQ
+472 TISTQ
-477 GLISAI
+477 GLVSAI

-508 KEARDNLKSYGES
+508 KEARDNLKSYSES
-521 ADKYKELEKYL
+521 TNKYKELEKYL

-579 EEAATTYRE
+579 EEAASTYRE

-597 QRVTKGTSLTGY
+597 KRATEGTSLTGF
-609 TMKQTQLQSSLTRG
+609 TAKQTSLMKGRTG
-623 IDILPEYHDVIDAK
+623 IDTLPEYYDVTKAK
-637 GIDAQI
+637 GINAQI
-643 DALQKYQDK
+643 EALEKYQDALQKA
-652 LQEVSDKVGKSD
+652 SDEIGEGD
-664 IRYSAYQQAITQTSA
+664 LRYSAYQTAIAQTSA
-679 EIKKLTEQQKQDKE
+679 EIKKLSDQQEQDKE
-693 TLEDANIAY
+693 TLENANIAY

-717 EASKA
+717 EANKA

-771 YLKQRNAKSE
+771 YLKQRNAQSE
-781 ATDST
+781 STDST
-786 NENTDSTTDNA
+786 DENADSTANNA

-889 AMGNTKEMS
+889 AMGNTNDMS

-909 DAAETAGNK
+909 DTAETTGNK
-918 STNATGGVISF
+918 ATNATGGVLSF

-960 YEGYHNQMQKS
+960 YQGYHNQMQKS
-971 FKVTSAQTKATK
+971 FKVTAAQTKATK

-994 AKKELTEANKK
+994 AKKALTEANKK

-1042 STVSDKI
+1042 SVVSDKI
-1049 QDRIDLLEEEKDT
+1049 QDRIDLLEEEKDA

-1136 VDEAQQSLDEYNR
+1136 VDEAQQALDEYNR

-1183 NDEVIKSLDNQI
+1183 NDGILNSLNNQI

-1201 KEQVDALA
+1201 KEQVDTLA
-1209 DKYKNIQN
+1209 NKYKDIQN
-1217 NQLLIK
+1217 NQLLIQ

-1236 KNNVIPTLE
+1236 KNNVIPTLS
-1245 NVSNKYVSL
+1245 NVENKYISI
-1254 QEDIEKTTKKV
+1254 QKKIESATKQV
-1265 EKLEK
+1265 EKLE
-1270 AIKKLDELENSTKS
+1270 AATKKLDELENKTKS
-1284 STKKVSKKTVSK
+1284 SSKKVSKASVNKKVEKIVASTKTKSK
-1296 KVKKITASTKH
+1296 KKKKKKH
-1307 ADGVARVGNDEI
+1307 ADGVARVQNDEI
-1319 ALVGDNP
+1319 ALVGDSP
-1326 NTELVVGSRI
+1326 DTELVVGSKI
-1336 NEGVTTML
+1336 NEGITTML

-1365 VSAFSS
+1365 VGAFSS

>member
-1 MADFFINAKVRVD
+1 MSNTEQVA
-14 TSDVQKQLSKK
+14 
-25 KISVDTK
+25 
-32 DATNQIT
+32 
-39 GLGAKIKSLGSDF
+39 LG
-52 IDTTKKV
+52 
-59 AKFGVSTAVIGLF
+59 
-72 TASVTNAVS
+72 N
-81 IVKDFD
+81 
-87 DALTEF
+87 
-93 KKVSDLSGDSL
+93 
-104 NEYTQ
+104 
-109 QLGELGESVARTRI
+109 
-123 EMVEAA
+123 
-129 TEFKRSGYSDEDSAQ
+129 
-144 LAQIASLYQNVA
+144 
-156 DSQLSAGDSA
+156 
-166 AYVISQMKAFDITA
+166 
-180 DDAISIIDKT
+180 
-190 NEVSNN
+190 
-196 FSVSS
+196 
-201 TDISSALTKTS
+201 
-212 TALAAYGNT
+212 ALASNHQY
-221 IDNTIGLVVSGTE
+221 
-234 LMPDMAGKVSRGLRT
+234 KVFAAVMS
-249 IGANIVGMAS
+249 
-259 KAKEFDI
+259 
-266 TVNGATKTIQLFN
+266 
-279 SQTGEMNSTYDV
+279 
-291 LKQIAS
+291 
-297 SWDKMTSA
+297 
-305 EQSSL
+305 
-310 ALQLA
+310 
-315 GKNQIDVFTSVLGNF
+315 NF

-418 AKVIALKIDSVISE
+418 AKVIALKIDSVISG

-508 KEARDNLKSYGES
+508 KEARDNLKSYSES

-557 DAIKGTTKER
+557 EAIKGTTEER
-567 EKYLKILKEQNA
+567 EKYLEILKEQNA
-579 EEAATTYRE
+579 EEAALTYRE
-588 SVGEVKEAT
+588 SVGEVKSAT
-597 QRVTKGTSLTGY
+597 KRATEGTSLTGY
-609 TMKQTQLQSSLTRG
+609 LISQRLQQGQGQISIMSEF
-623 IDILPEYHDVIDAK
+623 DDVKSAK
-637 GIDAQI
+637 GITAQI
-643 DALQKYQDK
+643 EALQKYQDK
-652 LQEVSDKVGKSD
+652 LQEVSDELRKQGD
-664 IRYSAYQQAITQTSA
+664 NRYKNYDSAIAQTS
-679 EIKKLTEQQKQDKE
+679 EKIKKLAEQQKQDKE

-717 EASKA
+717 EANKA

-753 TAEQAK
+753 TAKQAK

-771 YLKQRNAKSE
+771 YLKQRNAQSE
-781 ATDST
+781 STDST
-786 NENTDSTTDNA
+786 DENADSTTNNA

-809 LKDVQDTAKDALK
+809 LKDIQDTAKDALK
-822 EYNKYG
+822 EYNEYG

-841 QPEYL
+841 QPKYL
-846 QYLIN
+846 QYLVN
-851 DNGQFEINKTTLGNL
+851 DNDQFEINKTTLGNL
-866 NQALANNYT
+866 NQALTNNYS
-875 QTLANSAVQDMYNY
+875 QTLANSAVQDIYNY
-889 AMGNTKEMS
+889 AMGNTEEMS
-898 NLAQSAVGLFG
+898 NLAKSAVGLFG
-909 DAAETAGNK
+909 DATETAGNK
-918 STNATGGVISF
+918 STNATDGVISF
-929 ATALATANEAAG
+929 ATAVATANEAAG

-950 TEGQEKIMKA
+950 TEGQEKILERYKGLND
-960 YEGYHNQMQKS
+960 EVQKS
-971 FKVTSAQTKATK
+971 VKVTK

-994 AKKELTEANKK
+994 AKKALTEANKK

-1042 STVSDKI
+1042 SAVSDKI

-1136 VDEAQQSLDEYNR
+1136 VDEAQQALDEYNR

-1236 KNNVIPTLE
+1236 KNNVIPILE

-1254 QEDIEKTTKKV
+1254 QKDIEKTTKKV

-1270 AIKKLDELENSTKS
+1270 AIKKLDELESSTKS

-1319 ALVGDNP
+1319 ALVGDSP

-1336 NEGVTTML
+1336 NEGITTML

-1371 SNFGAGNGTINNSSQ
+1371 SNFGAGSGTINNSSQ

>member
-1 MADFFINAKVRVD
+1 M
-14 TSDVQKQLSKK
+14 
-25 KISVDTK
+25 
-32 DATNQIT
+32 
-39 GLGAKIKSLGSDF
+39 
-52 IDTTKKV
+52 
-59 AKFGVSTAVIGLF
+59 
-72 TASVTNAVS
+72 
-81 IVKDFD
+81 
-87 DALTEF
+87 
-93 KKVSDLSGDSL
+93 
-104 NEYTQ
+104 
-109 QLGELGESVARTRI
+109 
-123 EMVEAA
+123 
-129 TEFKRSGYSDEDSAQ
+129 
-144 LAQIASLYQNVA
+144 LYQNIA
-156 DSQLSAGDSA
+156 DEQLSASEA
-166 AYVISQMKAFDITA
+166 STVLISQMKAFDIQA
-180 DDAISIIDKT
+180 ENSEHIIDAI
-190 NEVSNN
+190 NETSNQ
-196 FSVSS
+196 FAVSS
-201 TDISSALTKTS
+201 GDIGKGLTAAGAALSTYGNSFEQTIALVTAGTEIFQGKSQQVARGLNTISSRIAKNEK
-212 TALAAYGNT
+212 ALAEYGVAIKDGNG
-221 IDNTIGLVVSGTE
+221 N
-234 LMPDMAGKVSRGLRT
+234 LR
-249 IGANIVGMAS
+249 
-259 KAKEFDI
+259 
-266 TVNGATKTIQLFN
+266 
-279 SQTGEMNSTYDV
+279 STYDI
-291 LKQIAS
+291 LADLAPKWETMS
-297 SWDKMTSA
+297 NT
-305 EQSSL
+305 EQV
-310 ALQLA
+310 ALGNTLSGVNMYKIFA
-315 GKNQIDVFTSVLGNF
+315 AVMSNF

-411 GILVTIN
+411 GILVAIN
-418 AKVIALKIDSVISE
+418 AKVIALKIDSIISG
-432 IANLANSIKQDLANG
+432 IANLATSIKQG
-447 LATVVKHFAGYVTGV
+447 LTDSFVTVVKHIVRFSTGV
-462 NTATTANEGF
+462 NTATTANEAF
-472 AISTQ
+472 TISTQ
-477 GLISAI
+477 GLVSAI

-508 KEARDNLKSYGES
+508 KEARDNLKSYSES
-521 ADKYKELEKYL
+521 TNKYKELEKYL

-557 DAIKGTTKER
+557 DTIKGTTKER

-579 EEAATTYRE
+579 EEAASTYRE

-597 QRVTKGTSLTGY
+597 KRATEGTSLTGF
-609 TMKQTQLQSSLTRG
+609 TAKQTSLMKGRTG
-623 IDILPEYHDVIDAK
+623 IDTLPEYYDVTKAK
-637 GIDAQI
+637 GINAQI
-643 DALQKYQDK
+643 EALEKYQDALQKA
-652 LQEVSDKVGKSD
+652 SDEIGEGD
-664 IRYSAYQQAITQTSA
+664 LRYSAYQTAIAQTSA
-679 EIKKLTEQQKQDKE
+679 EIKKLSDQQEQDKE
-693 TLEDANIAY
+693 TLENANIAY

-717 EASKA
+717 EANKA

-771 YLKQRNAKSE
+771 YLKQRNAQSE
-781 ATDST
+781 STDST
-786 NENTDSTTDNA
+786 DENADSTANNA

-889 AMGNTKEMS
+889 AMGNTNDMS

-909 DAAETAGNK
+909 DTAETTGNK
-918 STNATGGVISF
+918 ATNATGGVLSF

-960 YEGYHNQMQKS
+960 YQGYHNQMQKS
-971 FKVTSAQTKATK
+971 FKVTAAQTKATK

-994 AKKELTEANKK
+994 AKKALTEANKK

-1042 STVSDKI
+1042 SVVSDKI
-1049 QDRIDLLEEEKDT
+1049 QDRIDLLEEEKDA

-1136 VDEAQQSLDEYNR
+1136 VDEAQQALDEYNR

-1183 NDEVIKSLDNQI
+1183 NDGILNSLNNQI

-1201 KEQVDALA
+1201 KEQVDTLA
-1209 DKYKNIQN
+1209 NKYKDIQN
-1217 NQLLIK
+1217 NQLLIQ

-1236 KNNVIPTLE
+1236 KNNVIPTLS
-1245 NVSNKYVSL
+1245 NVENKYISI
-1254 QEDIEKTTKKV
+1254 QKKIESATKQV
-1265 EKLEK
+1265 EKLE
-1270 AIKKLDELENSTKS
+1270 AATKKLDELENKTKS
-1284 STKKVSKKTVSK
+1284 SSKKVSKASVNKKVEKIVASTKTKSK
-1296 KVKKITASTKH
+1296 KKKKKKH
-1307 ADGVARVGNDEI
+1307 ADGVARVQNDEI
-1319 ALVGDNP
+1319 ALVGDSP
-1326 NTELVVGSRI
+1326 DTELVVGSKI
-1336 NEGVTTML
+1336 NEGITTML

-1365 VSAFSS
+1365 VGAFSS

>member
-1 MADFFINAKVRVD
+1 
-14 TSDVQKQLSKK
+14 
-25 KISVDTK
+25 
-32 DATNQIT
+32 
-39 GLGAKIKSLGSDF
+39 
-52 IDTTKKV
+52 
-59 AKFGVSTAVIGLF
+59 
-72 TASVTNAVS
+72 
-81 IVKDFD
+81 
-87 DALTEF
+87 
-93 KKVSDLSGDSL
+93 
-104 NEYTQ
+104 
-109 QLGELGESVARTRI
+109 
-123 EMVEAA
+123 MVEAA

-297 SWDKMTSA
+297 SWNEMTSA

-359 AKVTQLKSAFTE
+359 AKITQLKSAFTE

-418 AKVIALKIDSVISE
+418 AKVIALKIDSIISG
-432 IANLANSIKQDLANG
+432 IANLTTSIKQGLANG

-462 NTATTANEGF
+462 NTATTANEAF
-472 AISTQ
+472 TISTQ
-477 GLISAI
+477 GLVSAI

-508 KEARDNLKSYGES
+508 KEARDNLKSYSES

-557 DAIKGTTKER
+557 EAIKGTTKER
-567 EKYLKILKEQNA
+567 EKYLEILKEQNA
-579 EEAATTYRE
+579 EEAASTYRE

-597 QRVTKGTSLTGY
+597 QRVAKGVSLKGY
-609 TMKQTQLQSSLTRG
+609 ETRQIGLSKDFVG
-623 IDILPEYHDVIDAK
+623 IDVLPEYYDITKAK
-637 GIDAQI
+637 GLNAQI
-643 DALQKYQDK
+643 EALEKYQDALQKVADK
-652 LQEVSDKVGKSD
+652 IGKSD
-664 IRYSAYQQAITQTSA
+664 PRYQSYQTAINETS
-679 EIKKLTEQQKQDKE
+679 KKLKELTEQQKQDKE

-722 LDKLNGTQ
+722 LNKLNGTQ
-730 NKNAKSADK
+730 NKNVKSADK

-771 YLKQRNAKSE
+771 YLKQRNAQSE

-786 NENTDSTTDNA
+786 NENTDSTTDNV

-822 EYNKYG
+822 EYNEYG

-929 ATALATANEAAG
+929 ATALATVNEAAG

-1103 ELQEKL
+1103 GLQEKL

-1136 VDEAQQSLDEYNR
+1136 VDEAQQALDEYNR

-1223 YLGTTDIFGTEGL
+1223 YLGTTDIFGTDGL

-1245 NVSNKYVSL
+1245 SVSNKYVSL
-1254 QEDIEKTTKKV
+1254 QKDIEKTTKKV

-1270 AIKKLDELENSTKS
+1270 AIKKLDELESSTKS

-1336 NEGVTTML
+1336 NEGITTML

>member
-1 MADFFINAKVRVD
+1 
-14 TSDVQKQLSKK
+14 
-25 KISVDTK
+25 
-32 DATNQIT
+32 
-39 GLGAKIKSLGSDF
+39 
-52 IDTTKKV
+52 
-59 AKFGVSTAVIGLF
+59 
-72 TASVTNAVS
+72 
-81 IVKDFD
+81 
-87 DALTEF
+87 
-93 KKVSDLSGDSL
+93 
-104 NEYTQ
+104 
-109 QLGELGESVARTRI
+109 
-123 EMVEAA
+123 
-129 TEFKRSGYSDEDSAQ
+129 
-144 LAQIASLYQNVA
+144 
-156 DSQLSAGDSA
+156 
-166 AYVISQMKAFDITA
+166 
-180 DDAISIIDKT
+180 
-190 NEVSNN
+190 
-196 FSVSS
+196 
-201 TDISSALTKTS
+201 
-212 TALAAYGNT
+212 
-221 IDNTIGLVVSGTE
+221 
-234 LMPDMAGKVSRGLRT
+234 
-249 IGANIVGMAS
+249 
-259 KAKEFDI
+259 
-266 TVNGATKTIQLFN
+266 
-279 SQTGEMNSTYDV
+279 
-291 LKQIAS
+291 
-297 SWDKMTSA
+297 
-305 EQSSL
+305 
-310 ALQLA
+310 
-315 GKNQIDVFTSVLGNF
+315 
-330 NTAIEANI
+330 
-338 TALSSQGSATKENEA
+338 
-353 YMESLQ
+353 MESLQ

-400 NNLVAILTTIG
+400 NNLVSILTTIG

-418 AKVIALKIDSVISE
+418 AKVIALKIDSVISG
-432 IANLANSIKQDLANG
+432 IANLANSIKQGLANG

-490 SIGVMAYN
+490 SIGVTAYN

-508 KEARDNLKSYGES
+508 QEARDNLKSYSES

-557 DAIKGTTKER
+557 EAIKGTTEER
-567 EKYLKILKEQNA
+567 EKYLEILKEQNA
-579 EEAATTYRE
+579 EEASSTYRE

-597 QRVTKGTSLTGY
+597 KRATEGTSLTGF
-609 TMKQTQLQSSLTRG
+609 TVKQTSLMKGRTG
-623 IDILPEYHDVIDAK
+623 IDTLPEYYDVTKAK
-637 GIDAQI
+637 GINAQI

-652 LQEVSDKVGKSD
+652 LQEVSDKIGEGD
-664 IRYSAYQQAITQTSA
+664 LRYSAYQQAIAQTSA
-679 EIKKLTEQQKQDKE
+679 EIKKLSDQQEQDKE
-693 TLEDANIAY
+693 TLEDANISY
-702 QIGKENLGAYAQTNE
+702 QIGKENLSAYAQTNE
-717 EASKA
+717 EANKA

-771 YLKQRNAKSE
+771 YLKQRNAQFES
-781 ATDST
+781 TDST
-786 NENTDSTTDNA
+786 DENADSTTNNA

-846 QYLIN
+846 QYLVN

-866 NQALANNYT
+866 NQALANNYA

-889 AMGNTKEMS
+889 AMGNTQDMS

-909 DAAETAGNK
+909 DTAETTGNK
-918 STNATGGVISF
+918 ATNATGGVLNF
-929 ATALATANEAAG
+929 AIALATANEAAG

-950 TEGQEKIMKA
+950 TEGQEKILERYKGLND
-960 YEGYHNQMQKS
+960 EVQKS
-971 FKVTSAQTKATK
+971 VKVTEKQATTTK

-994 AKKELTEANKK
+994 AKKALTEANKK
-1005 LAKSIEKVSKQ
+1005 LAKSIEKVSKK

-1042 STVSDKI
+1042 SVVSDKI
-1049 QDRIDLLEEEKDT
+1049 QDRIDLLEEEKDA

-1109 EALQKAK
+1109 EALQRAK

-1136 VDEAQQSLDEYNR
+1136 VDEAQQALDEYNR

-1183 NDEVIKSLDNQI
+1183 NDGILNSLNSQI

-1201 KEQVDALA
+1201 KEQVDTLA
-1209 DKYKNIQN
+1209 NKYQDIQN
-1217 NQLLIK
+1217 NQLLMQ

-1236 KNNVIPTLE
+1236 KNNVIPTLSDVE
-1245 NVSNKYVSL
+1245 DKYISIQEKIESATKQVEKLETATKKLDKLEDKTKSSSKKVS
-1254 QEDIEKTTKKV
+1254 KTSVNKKV
-1265 EKLEK
+1265 EK
-1270 AIKKLDELENSTKS
+1270 I
-1284 STKKVSKKTVSK
+1284 V
-1296 KVKKITASTKH
+1296 ASTKPKSTSKKKKKKKKKY
-1307 ADGVARVGNDEI
+1307 ADGVARVENDEI
-1319 ALVGDNP
+1319 ALVGDSP
-1326 NTELVVGSRI
+1326 DTELVVGSKI
-1336 NEGVTTML
+1336 NEGITTML

-1365 VSAFSS
+1365 VGAFSS

>member
-1 MADFFINAKVRVD
+1 
-14 TSDVQKQLSKK
+14 
-25 KISVDTK
+25 
-32 DATNQIT
+32 
-39 GLGAKIKSLGSDF
+39 
-52 IDTTKKV
+52 
-59 AKFGVSTAVIGLF
+59 
-72 TASVTNAVS
+72 
-81 IVKDFD
+81 
-87 DALTEF
+87 
-93 KKVSDLSGDSL
+93 
-104 NEYTQ
+104 
-109 QLGELGESVARTRI
+109 
-123 EMVEAA
+123 MVEAA

-418 AKVIALKIDSVISE
+418 AKVIALKIDSVISG
-432 IANLANSIKQDLANG
+432 IANLANSIKQGLANG

-477 GLISAI
+477 GLVSAI

-521 ADKYKELEKYL
+521 ANKYKELEKYL

-557 DAIKGTTKER
+557 EAIKGTTEER
-567 EKYLKILKEQNA
+567 EKYLEILKEQNA

-597 QRVTKGTSLTGY
+597 QRVTEGASLTGY

-702 QIGKENLGAYAQTNE
+702 QIGKENLGAYVQTNE
-717 EASKA
+717 EANKA

-753 TAEQAK
+753 TAKQAK

-771 YLKQRNAKSE
+771 YLKQRNAQSE
-781 ATDST
+781 STDST
-786 NENTDSTTDNA
+786 DENTDSTTDNA

-809 LKDVQDTAKDALK
+809 LKDIQDTAKDALK

-889 AMGNTKEMS
+889 AMGNNEKLS
-898 NLAQSAVGLFG
+898 NLAKSATEDFG
-909 DAAETAGNK
+909 NAAETTGNK
-918 STNATGGVISF
+918 ATNATGGVISF
-929 ATALATANEAAG
+929 ATAVATANEAAG

-960 YEGYHNQMQKS
+960 YEGYHKQMQKS

-994 AKKELTEANKK
+994 AKKALTEANKK

-1028 DKWKEQAEDIEDVF
+1028 DKWKEQAEDIEEVF

-1109 EALQKAK
+1109 EALQEAK

-1127 WTYGVDESA
+1127 WTYGVDERA
-1136 VDEAQQSLDEYNR
+1136 VDEAQQALDEYNR
-1149 EKAQENAVSAL
+1149 EKAQENVVSAL

-1201 KEQVDALA
+1201 KEQVDTLA
-1209 DKYKNIQN
+1209 DKYKDIQN

-1245 NVSNKYVSL
+1245 SVSNKYVSL
-1254 QEDIEKTTKKV
+1254 QKDIEKTTKKV

-1270 AIKKLDELENSTKS
+1270 AIKKLDEFESSTKS

-1336 NEGVTTML
+1336 NEGITTML

>member
-1 MADFFINAKVRVD
+1 
-14 TSDVQKQLSKK
+14 
-25 KISVDTK
+25 
-32 DATNQIT
+32 
-39 GLGAKIKSLGSDF
+39 
-52 IDTTKKV
+52 
-59 AKFGVSTAVIGLF
+59 
-72 TASVTNAVS
+72 
-81 IVKDFD
+81 
-87 DALTEF
+87 
-93 KKVSDLSGDSL
+93 
-104 NEYTQ
+104 
-109 QLGELGESVARTRI
+109 
-123 EMVEAA
+123 MVEAA
-129 TEFKRSGYSDEDSAQ
+129 TEFKKSGYSNEDSAQ

-212 TALAAYGNT
+212 SALSAYGNT
-221 IDNTIGLVVSGTE
+221 IDNTIGLVTSGTE
-234 LMPDMAGKVSRGLRT
+234 LMPNMAAQVGRGLRT
-249 IGANIVGMAS
+249 IGANIINMAS
-259 KAKEFDI
+259 NAKEFDI

-297 SWDKMTSA
+297 SWDEMTSA

-310 ALQLA
+310 ALQLS
-315 GKNQIDVFTSVLGNF
+315 GKNQISVFTSVLGNF

-359 AKVTQLKSAFTE
+359 AKITNLKSALTE

-386 VDAGTGIVKFIGYG
+386 VDAGTSIVKFVGYG

-411 GILVTIN
+411 SILVTIN
-418 AKVIALKIDSVISE
+418 AKVIALKIDSIISG
-432 IANLANSIKQDLANG
+432 IANLTTSIKQGLANG
-447 LATVVKHFAGYVTGV
+447 LTTVVKHFAGYVTGV
-462 NTATTANEGF
+462 NTATTANEVF
-472 AISTQ
+472 AITTQ
-477 GLISAI
+477 GLVSAI

-490 SIGVMAYN
+490 SIGIMAYN

-508 KEARDNLKSYGES
+508 QEARDNLKSYSET

-544 ILKNNTDIFGEYT
+544 ILQNNTDIFGEYT
-557 DAIKGTTKER
+557 EAIKGTTEER

-579 EEAATTYRE
+579 EEAASTYRE
-588 SVGEVKEAT
+588 SVGEVKSAT
-597 QRVTKGTSLTGY
+597 KRATEGVSLTGY
-609 TMKQTQLQSSLTRG
+609 LTSQRLQQSQGQIS
-623 IDILPEYHDVIDAK
+623 IMSEFDDVKSAK
-637 GIDAQI
+637 GITAQI
-643 DALQKYQDK
+643 EALQKYQDK
-652 LQEVSDKVGKSD
+652 LQEVSDELRKQGD
-664 IRYSAYQQAITQTSA
+664 ERYKNYDSAIAQTSA
-679 EIKKLTEQQKQDKE
+679 KIKELTEQQEQDKE
-693 TLEDANIAY
+693 TLENANSIY
-702 QIGKENLGAYAQTNE
+702 RIGKENLGAYAQTNE
-717 EASKA
+717 DASKA
-722 LDKLNGTQ
+722 LNKLNGVQ
-730 NKNAKSADK
+730 NKTAKSAEKTTDNQ
-739 ATESQKTL
+739 ETL

-753 TAEQAK
+753 TKEEAEKLAK
-759 EFAESLGLTTDE
+759 SLGLTVDK
-771 YLKQRNAKSE
+771 YLELRNSQE
-781 ATDST
+781 DTT
-786 NENTDSTTDNA
+786 ETTDDTT
-797 EAVKDLATQLKE
+797 EAVKSLTEQLSE
-809 LKDVQDTAKDALK
+809 LESVQKTVTEAID
-822 EYNKYG
+822 EYNQYG
-828 GVSYDTLQDLLSL
+828 GVSYDTLQDLLEL
-841 QPEYL
+841 EPQYL

-851 DNGQFEINKTTLGNL
+851 DKGQFDINKSSLEAL
-866 NQALANNYT
+866 NNALTNNYT
-875 QTLANSAVQDMYNY
+875 QTLANSAMQDVYNY
-889 AMGNTKEMS
+889 AMGNTEDLSNVAKTAIGLVGDEM
-898 NLAQSAVGLFG
+898 Q
-909 DAAETAGNK
+909 
-918 STNATGGVISF
+918 ATGEKASNGSNGVLNF
-929 ATALATANEAAG
+929 ATALAAANTASGNS
-941 GKGVNLDKL
+941 VDLDNL
-950 TEGQEKIMKA
+950 TEAQQKIVDA
-960 YEGYHNQMQKS
+960 YSSLNTQI
-971 FKVTSAQTKATK
+971 TKATAVTKKQSASTK
-983 SNSSATSKATK
+983 SNTKSTSSNTTAKEKLTK
-994 AKKELTEANKK
+994 ANKELAE
-1005 LAKSIEKVSKQ
+1005 SIEKTTKK
-1016 LEKEKQ
+1016 LEKQ
-1022 KLEDNI
+1022 KELLEDNI
-1028 DKWKEQAEDIEDVF
+1028 DKWNDEADEIEEVFDII
-1042 STVSDKI
+1042 SDKI
-1049 QDRIDLLEEEKDT
+1049 QDRIDLLEEEKDA

-1136 VDEAQQSLDEYNR
+1136 VDEAQQALDEYNR
-1149 EKAQENAVSAL
+1149 QKAQENAVSAL

-1183 NDEVIKSLDNQI
+1183 NDEVIKSLESQI

-1209 DKYKNIQN
+1209 NKYKDIQN

-1245 NVSNKYVSL
+1245 SVSNKYVSL
-1254 QEDIEKTTKKV
+1254 QKNIEKATTKV

-1270 AIKKLDELENSTKS
+1270 AIKKLDELESSTKS
-1284 STKKVSKKTVSK
+1284 STKKVSKKTVST

-1307 ADGVARVGNDEI
+1307 ADGVARVQNDEI
-1319 ALVGDNP
+1319 ALVGDSP
-1326 NTELVVGSRI
+1326 NTELVVGSRV
-1336 NEGVTTML
+1336 NEGITTML

-1365 VSAFSS
+1365 VGAFGY

>member
-1 MADFFINAKVRVD
+1 M
-14 TSDVQKQLSKK
+14 
-25 KISVDTK
+25 
-32 DATNQIT
+32 
-39 GLGAKIKSLGSDF
+39 
-52 IDTTKKV
+52 
-59 AKFGVSTAVIGLF
+59 
-72 TASVTNAVS
+72 
-81 IVKDFD
+81 
-87 DALTEF
+87 
-93 KKVSDLSGDSL
+93 
-104 NEYTQ
+104 
-109 QLGELGESVARTRI
+109 
-123 EMVEAA
+123 
-129 TEFKRSGYSDEDSAQ
+129 
-144 LAQIASLYQNVA
+144 LYQNIA
-156 DSQLSAGDSA
+156 DEQLSASEA
-166 AYVISQMKAFDITA
+166 STVLISQMKAFDIQA
-180 DDAISIIDKT
+180 ENSEHIIDAI
-190 NEVSNN
+190 NETSNQ
-196 FSVSS
+196 FAVSS
-201 TDISSALTKTS
+201 GDIGKGLTAAGAALSTYGNSFEQTIALVTAGTEIFQGKSQQVARGLNTISSRIAKNEK
-212 TALAAYGNT
+212 ALAEYGVAIKDGNG
-221 IDNTIGLVVSGTE
+221 N
-234 LMPDMAGKVSRGLRT
+234 LR
-249 IGANIVGMAS
+249 
-259 KAKEFDI
+259 
-266 TVNGATKTIQLFN
+266 
-279 SQTGEMNSTYDV
+279 STYDI
-291 LKQIAS
+291 LADLAPKWETMS
-297 SWDKMTSA
+297 NT
-305 EQSSL
+305 EQV
-310 ALQLA
+310 ALGNTLSGVNMYKIFA
-315 GKNQIDVFTSVLGNF
+315 AVMSNF

-411 GILVTIN
+411 GILVAIN
-418 AKVIALKIDSVISE
+418 AKVIALKIDSIISG
-432 IANLANSIKQDLANG
+432 IANLATSIKQG
-447 LATVVKHFAGYVTGV
+447 LTDSFVTVVKHIVRFSTGV
-462 NTATTANEGF
+462 NTATTANEAF
-472 AISTQ
+472 TISTQ
-477 GLISAI
+477 GLVSAI

-508 KEARDNLKSYGES
+508 KEARDNLKSYSES
-521 ADKYKELEKYL
+521 TNKYKELEKYL

-579 EEAATTYRE
+579 KEAASTYRE

-597 QRVTKGTSLTGY
+597 KRATEGTSLTGF
-609 TMKQTQLQSSLTRG
+609 TAKQTSLMKGRTG
-623 IDILPEYHDVIDAK
+623 IDTLPEYYDVTKAK
-637 GIDAQI
+637 GINAQI
-643 DALQKYQDK
+643 EALEKYQDALQKA
-652 LQEVSDKVGKSD
+652 SDEIGEGD
-664 IRYSAYQQAITQTSA
+664 LRYSAYQTAIAQTSA
-679 EIKKLTEQQKQDKE
+679 EIKKLSDQQEQDKE
-693 TLEDANIAY
+693 TLENANIAY

-717 EASKA
+717 EANKA

-771 YLKQRNAKSE
+771 YLKQRNAQSE
-781 ATDST
+781 STDST
-786 NENTDSTTDNA
+786 DENADSTANNA

-889 AMGNTKEMS
+889 AMGNTNDMS

-909 DAAETAGNK
+909 DTAETTGNK
-918 STNATGGVISF
+918 ATNATGGVLSF

-960 YEGYHNQMQKS
+960 YQGYHNQMQKS
-971 FKVTSAQTKATK
+971 FKVTAAQTKATK

-994 AKKELTEANKK
+994 AKKALTEANKK

-1042 STVSDKI
+1042 SVVSDKI
-1049 QDRIDLLEEEKDT
+1049 QDRIDLLEEEKDA

-1136 VDEAQQSLDEYNR
+1136 VDEAQQALDEYNR

-1183 NDEVIKSLDNQI
+1183 NDGILNSLNNQI

-1201 KEQVDALA
+1201 KEQVDTLA
-1209 DKYKNIQN
+1209 NKYKDIQN
-1217 NQLLIK
+1217 NQLLIQ

-1236 KNNVIPTLE
+1236 KNNVIPTLS
-1245 NVSNKYVSL
+1245 NVENKYISI
-1254 QEDIEKTTKKV
+1254 QKKIESATKQV
-1265 EKLEK
+1265 EKLE
-1270 AIKKLDELENSTKS
+1270 AATKKLDELENKTKS
-1284 STKKVSKKTVSK
+1284 SSKKVSKASVNKKVEKIVASTKTKSK
-1296 KVKKITASTKH
+1296 KKKKKKH
-1307 ADGVARVGNDEI
+1307 ADGVARVQNDEI
-1319 ALVGDNP
+1319 ALVGDSP
-1326 NTELVVGSRI
+1326 DTELVVGSKI
-1336 NEGVTTML
+1336 NEGITTML

-1365 VSAFSS
+1365 VGAFSS

>member
-1 MADFFINAKVRVD
+1 MSNTEQVA
-14 TSDVQKQLSKK
+14 
-25 KISVDTK
+25 
-32 DATNQIT
+32 
-39 GLGAKIKSLGSDF
+39 LGN
-52 IDTTKKV
+52 T
-59 AKFGVSTAVIGLF
+59 
-72 TASVTNAVS
+72 
-81 IVKDFD
+81 
-87 DALTEF
+87 
-93 KKVSDLSGDSL
+93 LSGV
-104 NEYTQ
+104 NMYK
-109 QLGELGESVARTRI
+109 I
-123 EMVEAA
+123 
-129 TEFKRSGYSDEDSAQ
+129 FSAVM
-144 LAQIASLYQNVA
+144 S
-156 DSQLSAGDSA
+156 
-166 AYVISQMKAFDITA
+166 
-180 DDAISIIDKT
+180 
-190 NEVSNN
+190 
-196 FSVSS
+196 
-201 TDISSALTKTS
+201 
-212 TALAAYGNT
+212 
-221 IDNTIGLVVSGTE
+221 
-234 LMPDMAGKVSRGLRT
+234 
-249 IGANIVGMAS
+249 
-259 KAKEFDI
+259 
-266 TVNGATKTIQLFN
+266 
-279 SQTGEMNSTYDV
+279 
-291 LKQIAS
+291 
-297 SWDKMTSA
+297 
-305 EQSSL
+305 
-310 ALQLA
+310 
-315 GKNQIDVFTSVLGNF
+315 NF

-411 GILVTIN
+411 GILVAIN
-418 AKVIALKIDSVISE
+418 AKVVALKIDSIISG
-432 IANLANSIKQDLANG
+432 IANLATSIKQG
-447 LATVVKHFAGYVTGV
+447 LTDSFVTVVKHIVRFSTGV
-462 NTATTANEGF
+462 NTATTANEAF
-472 AISTQ
+472 TISTQ
-477 GLISAI
+477 GLVSAI

-508 KEARDNLKSYGES
+508 KEARDNLKSYSES
-521 ADKYKELEKYL
+521 TNKYKELEKYL

-544 ILKNNTDIFGEYT
+544 ILKNNTDIFGEHT
-557 DAIKGTTKER
+557 EAIKGTTEER

-579 EEAATTYRE
+579 EEAASTYRE
-588 SVGEVKEAT
+588 SVGEVKSAT
-597 QRVTKGTSLTGY
+597 QRAIEGTSLIGFTV
-609 TMKQTQLQSSLTRG
+609 KQTSLMKGRTG
-623 IDILPEYHDVIDAK
+623 IDTLPEYYDVTKAK
-637 GIDAQI
+637 GINAQI
-643 DALQKYQDK
+643 EALEKYQDALQKA
-652 LQEVSDKVGKSD
+652 SDEIGEGD
-664 IRYSAYQQAITQTSA
+664 LRYSTYQQAIAQTSA
-679 EIKKLTEQQKQDKE
+679 EIKKLSDQQEQDKE

-717 EASKA
+717 EANKA

-771 YLKQRNAKSE
+771 YLKQRNAQSE
-781 ATDST
+781 STDST
-786 NENTDSTTDNA
+786 DENADSTTNNA

-851 DNGQFEINKTTLGNL
+851 DSGQFEINKTTLGNL

-889 AMGNTKEMS
+889 AMGNTNDMS

-909 DAAETAGNK
+909 DTAETTGNK
-918 STNATGGVISF
+918 ATNATGGVLSF

-960 YEGYHNQMQKS
+960 YQGYHNQMQKS
-971 FKVTSAQTKATK
+971 FKVTAAQTKATK

-994 AKKELTEANKK
+994 AKKALTEANKK

-1042 STVSDKI
+1042 SVVSDKI
-1049 QDRIDLLEEEKDT
+1049 QDRIDLLEEQKDA

-1136 VDEAQQSLDEYNR
+1136 VDEAQQALDEYNR

-1183 NDEVIKSLDNQI
+1183 NDGILNSLNNQI

-1201 KEQVDALA
+1201 KEQVDTLA
-1209 DKYKNIQN
+1209 NKYKDIQN
-1217 NQLLIK
+1217 NQLLIQ

-1236 KNNVIPTLE
+1236 KNNVIPTLS
-1245 NVSNKYVSL
+1245 NVENKYISI
-1254 QEDIEKTTKKV
+1254 QKKIESATKQV
-1265 EKLEK
+1265 EKLEA
-1270 AIKKLDELENSTKS
+1270 AIKKLDELENKTKS
-1284 STKKVSKKTVSK
+1284 SSKKVSKTSVNKKVEKIVASTKTKSK
-1296 KVKKITASTKH
+1296 KKKKKKH
-1307 ADGVARVGNDEI
+1307 ADGVARVQNDEI
-1319 ALVGDNP
+1319 ALVGDSP
-1326 NTELVVGSRI
+1326 DTELVVGSKI
-1336 NEGVTTML
+1336 NEGITTML

-1365 VSAFSS
+1365 VGAFSS

-1398 VQTDNGEEFVNYLQD
+1398 VQTDNGEKFVNYLQD